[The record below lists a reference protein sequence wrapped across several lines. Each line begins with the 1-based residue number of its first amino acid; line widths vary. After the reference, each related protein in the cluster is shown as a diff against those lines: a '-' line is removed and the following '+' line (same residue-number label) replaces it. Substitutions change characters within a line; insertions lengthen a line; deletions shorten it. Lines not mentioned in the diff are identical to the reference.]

1 MAKIVKIF
9 LIAAFS
15 CVLAFGASGE
25 AFFAKFDKDFIVA
38 TPNYKRSLHK
48 ELKSLYQGASDK
60 EVRIKALKRLV
71 YSSKNLGLDSSPY
84 EKELARINKNASA
97 ANEAKPKSG
106 KQSKE
111 RRDASNSKEKQSLK
125 NSKTANS
132 TRGDGAAASSS
143 RDKGSAKNN
152 KSSKTANSK
161 NPANSTEKSAKSA
174 ANPDKN
180 RKVAASKT
188 SADKASSAKISADKA
203 SAAKKVRAA
212 ASADLSLLSKEDLEF
227 LRSTRPSGADTAQDV
242 DEISSD
248 RQSSEDA
255 SAKNEEGEPS
265 TENSELRKSSVK
277 KEDKSANLALN
288 SLRGDASEIVL
299 EFNRDL
305 RQSDYKDFTIA
316 SSDNFRF
323 VIDFAARQKSQSTRL
338 KDSFVGEVRISQYDD
353 KTVRVVLSDEKE
365 FNAGVQIDGNLMILS
380 AAAKS
385 SRAKTPTK
393 RRSKNA
399 SEQSDAHTAG
409 DAQGAKSASVKTEK
423 IYKSTKGKLIVID
436 PGHGGSDS
444 GAVGN
449 GLKEKSVV
457 LATSKKLGALL
468 QKRGYKVLYTRTT
481 DVFINLRSRTAF
493 AARKNADM
501 FISIHA
507 NAAPN
512 AKAALKMNGVE
523 TFFLSPA
530 RSERSKNA
538 AALENK
544 GDLEDMNTFSKQTF
558 LNFLN
563 REKIISSNKLAI
575 DIQSYMLSSVK
586 KSFASKD
593 GGVREAPF
601 WVLVGATMPAVL
613 VEIGYITHP
622 QEGKNLGK
630 SAYQDRIAQ
639 GIANGVDA
647 YFQKNK

>member
-15 CVLAFGASGE
+15 CVLAFGASSE

-48 ELKSLYQGASDK
+48 ELKSLYEGASQK

-84 EKELARINKNASA
+84 ESALAKLQGKASDSSTNSKKLKDENAKNSKSSDEKNASNLA
-97 ANEAKPKSG
+97 HSPK
-106 KQSKE
+106 
-111 RRDASNSKEKQSLK
+111 ASASK
-125 NSKTANS
+125 NSK
-132 TRGDGAAASSS
+132 
-143 RDKGSAKNN
+143 
-152 KSSKTANSK
+152 NSK
-161 NPANSTEKSAKSA
+161 NSTS
-174 ANPDKN
+174 KN
-180 RKVAASKT
+180 LK
-188 SADKASSAKISADKA
+188 KAHAPEE
-203 SAAKKVRAA
+203 
-212 ASADLSLLSKEDLEF
+212 ADLSSLSSEDLEF
-227 LRSTRPSGADTAQDV
+227 LRSTRPRGADDAKNSID
-242 DEISSD
+242 DAHSSD
-248 RQSSEDA
+248 SSEN
-255 SAKNEEGEPS
+255 SAGADDSLQAQNSAGS
-265 TENSELRKSSVK
+265 AATERLDSELRKSSVK
-277 KEDKSANLALN
+277 KSALDAKLALE
-288 SLRGDASEIVL
+288 SLRGDGDEIVL

-305 RQSDYKDFTIA
+305 KRGDYKDFTIA

-323 VIDFAARQKSQSTRL
+323 VIDFSARQKSQKTRL
-338 KDSFVGEVRISQYDD
+338 KDSLVSDVRVSQYND
-353 KTVRVVLSDEKE
+353 KTVRIVLSDPKE
-365 FNAGVQIDGNLMILS
+365 FNANVEISGNMMILS
-380 AAAKS
+380 TAEGLKAAKS
-385 SRAKTPTK
+385 ARAEKNKDQKSGRK
-393 RRSKNA
+393 RGREQD
-399 SEQSDAHTAG
+399 SELQISTIDESG
-409 DAQGAKSASVKTEK
+409 GAKSVSVAAGK

-449 GLKEKSVV
+449 GLKEKNVV

-468 QKRGYKVLYTRTT
+468 TKRGYKVLYTRST

-493 AARKNADM
+493 AAKRNADM

-512 AKAALKMNGVE
+512 ASSALKMSGVE

-538 AALENK
+538 AALENR

-586 KSFASKD
+586 KSFSSRD

>member
-15 CVLAFGASGE
+15 CVLAFGASSE

-84 EKELARINKNASA
+84 ESALAKLQGKASD
-97 ANEAKPKSG
+97 S
-106 KQSKE
+106 ST
-111 RRDASNSKEKQSLK
+111 NSKKLKDENAK
-125 NSKTANS
+125 NSK
-132 TRGDGAAASSS
+132 SS
-143 RDKGSAKNN
+143 DEKNTSN
-152 KSSKTANSK
+152 LAHSSKASASKNSK
-161 NPANSTEKSAKSA
+161 NSKNSTS
-174 ANPDKN
+174 KN
-180 RKVAASKT
+180 LKKT
-188 SADKASSAKISADKA
+188 
-203 SAAKKVRAA
+203 RAPEE
-212 ASADLSLLSKEDLEF
+212 ADLSSLSSEDLEF
-227 LRSTRPSGADTAQDV
+227 LRSTRPQGADDAKNSIDDV
-242 DEISSD
+242 YSSD
-248 RQSSEDA
+248 LSGNPAGTDDSLQA
-255 SAKNEEGEPS
+255 QNSAGRAA
-265 TENSELRKSSVK
+265 TERLDSELRKSSVK
-277 KEDKSANLALN
+277 KSAPDARLALA
-288 SLRGDASEIVL
+288 SLRGDGDEIVL

-305 RQSDYKDFTIA
+305 KRGDYKDFTIA

-323 VIDFAARQKSQSTRL
+323 VIDFSARQKSQKTRL
-338 KDSFVGEVRISQYDD
+338 KDSFVSDVRVSQYND
-353 KTVRVVLSDEKE
+353 KTVRIVLSDPKE
-365 FNAGVQIDGNLMILS
+365 FNANVEISGNMMILS
-380 AAAKS
+380 TAEGLKAAKS
-385 SRAKTPTK
+385 ARAEKNKDQKSGRK
-393 RRSKNA
+393 REREQY
-399 SEQSDAHTAG
+399 SEPQISTID
-409 DAQGAKSASVKTEK
+409 DSQGAKTASVAVGK

-449 GLKEKSVV
+449 GLKEKNVV

-468 QKRGYKVLYTRTT
+468 AKRGYRVLYTRST

-493 AARKNADM
+493 AAKKNADM

-512 AKAALKMNGVE
+512 ASSALKMSGVE

-538 AALENK
+538 AALENR

-586 KSFASKD
+586 KSFSSRD

-622 QEGKNLGK
+622 DEGKNLGK

>member
-15 CVLAFGASGE
+15 CVLAFGASSE

-84 EKELARINKNASA
+84 ESALAKLQGKASDSSTNSKKLKDENAKNSKSSDEKNAS
-97 ANEAKPKSG
+97 NLVHS
-106 KQSKE
+106 SK
-111 RRDASNSKEKQSLK
+111 ASASK
-125 NSKTANS
+125 NSK
-132 TRGDGAAASSS
+132 
-143 RDKGSAKNN
+143 
-152 KSSKTANSK
+152 NSK
-161 NPANSTEKSAKSA
+161 NSTS
-174 ANPDKN
+174 KN
-180 RKVAASKT
+180 LKKT
-188 SADKASSAKISADKA
+188 
-203 SAAKKVRAA
+203 RAPEE
-212 ASADLSLLSKEDLEF
+212 ADLSSLSSEDLEF
-227 LRSTRPSGADTAQDV
+227 LRSTRPHGADDAKNSTDDAY
-242 DEISSD
+242 SSD
-248 RQSSEDA
+248 SSENLTGADDSLQVQN
-255 SAKNEEGEPS
+255 SAGS
-265 TENSELRKSSVK
+265 TATERLDSELRKSSVK
-277 KEDKSANLALN
+277 KSAPDAKLALA
-288 SLRGDASEIVL
+288 SLRGNGDEIVL

-305 RQSDYKDFTIA
+305 KRGDYKDFTIA

-323 VIDFAARQKSQSTRL
+323 VIDFSARQKSQKTRL
-338 KDSFVGEVRISQYDD
+338 KDSFVSDIRVSQYND
-353 KTVRVVLSDEKE
+353 KTVRIVLSDPKE
-365 FNAGVQIDGNLMILS
+365 FNANVEISGNMMILS
-380 AAAKS
+380 TAEGLKAAKAA
-385 SRAKTPTK
+385 RAEKNRDQKSGHK
-393 RRSKNA
+393 RGREQD
-399 SEQSDAHTAG
+399 SEPQISTID
-409 DAQGAKSASVKTEK
+409 DAQGAKTASVAAGK

-468 QKRGYKVLYTRTT
+468 QKRGYKVLYTRST

-493 AARKNADM
+493 AAKKNADM

-512 AKAALKMNGVE
+512 ASAASKMSGVE

-538 AALENK
+538 AALENR

-586 KSFASKD
+586 KSFSSRD

-613 VEIGYITHP
+613 VEMGYITHP

>member
-15 CVLAFGASGE
+15 CVLAFGASSE

-84 EKELARINKNASA
+84 EKELARLNIKSA
-97 ANEAKPKSG
+97 DKTKSKSSSDES
-106 KQSKE
+106 KQS
-111 RRDASNSKEKQSLK
+111 SNSAEKKSSK
-125 NSKTANS
+125 NSKK
-132 TRGDGAAASSS
+132 ASSAS
-143 RDKGSAKNN
+143 SEDSQASGG
-152 KSSKTANSK
+152 SKT
-161 NPANSTEKSAKSA
+161 KSAKSEKSSKA
-174 ANPDKN
+174 SASENSKSSKN
-180 RKVAASKT
+180 
-188 SADKASSAKISADKA
+188 SSAKKTQ
-203 SAAKKVRAA
+203 AAKN
-212 ASADLSLLSKEDLEF
+212 ADLSSLSKEDLEF
-227 LRSTRPSGADTAQDV
+227 LRSTRPVGADEVVDAQED
-242 DEISSD
+242 DSG
-248 RQSSEDA
+248 EDA
-255 SAKNEEGEPS
+255 ISQNEDDDAATDQS
-265 TENSELRKSSVK
+265 SELRKSSVK
-277 KEDKSANLALN
+277 KADKSAQLALN
-288 SLRGDASEIVL
+288 SLRGDKNEIVL

-305 RQSDYKDFTIA
+305 KRGDYKDFTIA

-323 VIDFAARQKSQSTRL
+323 VIDFSARQKSQKTRL
-338 KDSFVGEVRISQYDD
+338 KDSFVSDVRVSQYND
-353 KTVRVVLSDEKE
+353 KTVRIVLSDSKE
-365 FNAGVQIDGNLMILS
+365 FNANVEISGNMMILS
-380 AAAKS
+380 TAEGLKAAKS
-385 SRAKTPTK
+385 ARAEKNKDQKSGRNRK
-393 RRSKNA
+393 REQD
-399 SEQSDAHTAG
+399 SEPQISTIDES
-409 DAQGAKSASVKTEK
+409 QGAKSVSVAAGK

-449 GLKEKSVV
+449 GLKEKNVV

-468 QKRGYKVLYTRTT
+468 TKRGYKVLYTRST
-481 DVFINLRSRTAF
+481 DVFINLRSRTIF
-493 AARKNADM
+493 AGKKNADM

-512 AKAALKMNGVE
+512 ASSALKMSGVE

-538 AALENK
+538 AALENR

-586 KSFASKD
+586 KSFKSKD

-613 VEIGYITHP
+613 VEMGYITHP

>member
-9 LIAAFS
+9 IIAAFS
-15 CVLAFGASGE
+15 CVLAFGASSE

-84 EKELARINKNASA
+84 ESALAKLQGKASDSSTNSKKLKDENTKNSKSSDEKNASNLA
-97 ANEAKPKSG
+97 HSPKTS
-106 KQSKE
+106 
-111 RRDASNSKEKQSLK
+111 ASK
-125 NSKTANS
+125 NSK
-132 TRGDGAAASSS
+132 
-143 RDKGSAKNN
+143 
-152 KSSKTANSK
+152 NSK
-161 NPANSTEKSAKSA
+161 NS
-174 ANPDKN
+174 
-180 RKVAASKT
+180 ASKNFKNT
-188 SADKASSAKISADKA
+188 
-203 SAAKKVRAA
+203 RTPEET
-212 ASADLSLLSKEDLEF
+212 DLSSLSSEDLEF
-227 LRSTRPSGADTAQDV
+227 LRSTRPHGADDAKNSIDDV
-242 DEISSD
+242 YSSD
-248 RQSSEDA
+248 SSGNPAGTDDSLQA
-255 SAKNEEGEPS
+255 QNSAGS
-265 TENSELRKSSVK
+265 AATERLDSELRKSSVK
-277 KEDKSANLALN
+277 KSSSDAKLALA
-288 SLRGDASEIVL
+288 SLRGDADEIVL

-305 RQSDYKDFTIA
+305 KRGDYKDFTIA

-323 VIDFAARQKSQSTRL
+323 VIDFSARQKSQKTRL
-338 KDSFVGEVRISQYDD
+338 KDSFVSDVRVSQYND
-353 KTVRVVLSDEKE
+353 KTVRIVLNDPKE
-365 FNAGVQIDGNLMILS
+365 FNANVEISGNMMILS
-380 AAAKS
+380 TAEGLKAAKS
-385 SRAKTPTK
+385 ARAEKNK
-393 RRSKNA
+393 DQKSGRNRRREQD
-399 SEQSDAHTAG
+399 SEPQISTIDES
-409 DAQGAKSASVKTEK
+409 QGAKSVSVAAGK

-468 QKRGYKVLYTRTT
+468 TKRGYKVLYTRST

-493 AARKNADM
+493 AAKRNADM

-512 AKAALKMNGVE
+512 ASSALKMSGVE

-538 AALENK
+538 AALENR

-586 KSFASKD
+586 KSFSSRD

-613 VEIGYITHP
+613 VEMGYITHP

>member
-15 CVLAFGASGE
+15 CVLAFGASSE

-48 ELKSLYQGASDK
+48 ELKSLYEGASQK

-84 EKELARINKNASA
+84 ESALAKLQGKASDSSTNSKKLKDENTKNSKSSDEKNASNLA
-97 ANEAKPKSG
+97 HSPK
-106 KQSKE
+106 
-111 RRDASNSKEKQSLK
+111 ASASK
-125 NSKTANS
+125 NSK
-132 TRGDGAAASSS
+132 
-143 RDKGSAKNN
+143 
-152 KSSKTANSK
+152 NSK
-161 NPANSTEKSAKSA
+161 NSTS
-174 ANPDKN
+174 KN
-180 RKVAASKT
+180 LKKT
-188 SADKASSAKISADKA
+188 
-203 SAAKKVRAA
+203 RAPEE
-212 ASADLSLLSKEDLEF
+212 ADLSSLSSEDLEF
-227 LRSTRPSGADTAQDV
+227 LRSTRPHGADEVVDAQED
-242 DEISSD
+242 DGGEDAIA
-248 RQSSEDA
+248 QSED
-255 SAKNEEGEPS
+255 EEVADQS
-265 TENSELRKSSVK
+265 SELRKSSVK
-277 KEDKSANLALN
+277 KADKNAQLTLN
-288 SLRGDASEIVL
+288 SLRGDKNEIVL

-316 SSDNFRF
+316 SNDHFRF
-323 VIDFAARQKSQSTRL
+323 VIDFGARQKSQKTRL
-338 KDSFVGEVRISQYDD
+338 KDSFVSDVRVSQYND
-353 KTVRVVLSDEKE
+353 KTVRIILSDPKE
-365 FNAGVQIDGNLMILS
+365 FNANVEINGNMMILS
-380 AAAKS
+380 TAEGLKAAKS
-385 SRAKTPTK
+385 ARAEKNKDQKSGRK
-393 RRSKNA
+393 RGREQD
-399 SEQSDAHTAG
+399 SEPQISTID
-409 DAQGAKSASVKTEK
+409 DSQGAKSVSIAAGK

-449 GLKEKSVV
+449 GLKEKNVV

-468 QKRGYKVLYTRTT
+468 QKRGYRVLYTRST

-493 AARKNADM
+493 AAKKKADM

-512 AKAALKMNGVE
+512 ASSAFKMSGVE

-586 KSFASKD
+586 KSFSSRD

-613 VEIGYITHP
+613 VEMGYITHP
-622 QEGKNLGK
+622 EEGKNLGK

>member
-15 CVLAFGASGE
+15 CVLAFGASSE

-48 ELKSLYQGASDK
+48 ELKSLYEGASQK

-84 EKELARINKNASA
+84 EKELARLNTKSA
-97 ANEAKPKSG
+97 DKTKSKSSSDES
-106 KQSKE
+106 KQS
-111 RRDASNSKEKQSLK
+111 SNSAEKKSSK
-125 NSKTANS
+125 NSKKTS
-132 TRGDGAAASSS
+132 SASSEDS
-143 RDKGSAKNN
+143 QASSG
-152 KSSKTANSK
+152 SKT
-161 NPANSTEKSAKSA
+161 KSAKSEGSFKA
-174 ANPDKN
+174 ENSKNSSNLADKTPKASASEN
-180 RKVAASKT
+180 SKT
-188 SADKASSAKISADKA
+188 SASKNSSVKKTQ
-203 SAAKKVRAA
+203 AAKN
-212 ASADLSLLSKEDLEF
+212 ADLSSLSKEDLEF
-227 LRSTRPSGADTAQDV
+227 LRSTRPIGADEVVDAQED
-242 DEISSD
+242 DGG
-248 RQSSEDA
+248 EDA
-255 SAKNEEGEPS
+255 TAENEDDEEVADQS
-265 TENSELRKSSVK
+265 SELRKSSVK
-277 KEDKSANLALN
+277 KADKNAQLALN
-288 SLRGDASEIVL
+288 SLRGDKNEIVL

-316 SSDNFRF
+316 SNDHFRF
-323 VIDFAARQKSQSTRL
+323 VLDFSARQKSHNTRL
-338 KDSFVGEVRISQYDD
+338 QDSFVGEVRISQYND
-353 KTVRVVLSDEKE
+353 KTVRVVLSDEKK
-365 FNAGVQIDGNLMILS
+365 FNASVQIDGNLMILS
-380 AAAKS
+380 AVESSKSAKAARAEKNRDQKS
-385 SRAKTPTK
+385 GRK
-393 RRSKNA
+393 RGREQD
-399 SEQSDAHTAG
+399 SESQISTIEESG
-409 DAQGAKSASVKTEK
+409 GAKSTSVAAGK

-449 GLKEKSVV
+449 GLKEKNVV

-468 QKRGYKVLYTRTT
+468 QKRGYRVLYTRST
-481 DVFINLRSRTAF
+481 DVFINLRSRTIF
-493 AARKNADM
+493 AGKKNADM

-512 AKAALKMNGVE
+512 VSAASRMSGVE

-586 KSFASKD
+586 KSFKSKD

-622 QEGKNLGK
+622 DEGKNLGK

>member
-15 CVLAFGASGE
+15 CVLAFGASSE

-84 EKELARINKNASA
+84 EKELARLNTKSA
-97 ANEAKPKSG
+97 DKTKSKSSSDES
-106 KQSKE
+106 KQS
-111 RRDASNSKEKQSLK
+111 SNSAEKKSSK
-125 NSKTANS
+125 NSKKTS
-132 TRGDGAAASSS
+132 SASSEDAQAS
-143 RDKGSAKNN
+143 GGSKTKFAKSE
-152 KSSKTANSK
+152 KSSKAENSK
-161 NPANSTEKSAKSA
+161 NSSNLADKTPKASASE
-174 ANPDKN
+174 N
-180 RKVAASKT
+180 SKT
-188 SADKASSAKISADKA
+188 SASKNSSAKKTQ
-203 SAAKKVRAA
+203 AAKN
-212 ASADLSLLSKEDLEF
+212 ADLSSLSKEDLEF
-227 LRSTRPSGADTAQDV
+227 LRSTRPVGADEVVDAQEDDSGEDATAQDEG
-242 DEISSD
+242 DGGAD
-248 RQSSEDA
+248 QS
-255 SAKNEEGEPS
+255 
-265 TENSELRKSSVK
+265 SELRKSSVQK
-277 KEDKSANLALN
+277 ADKNAQLALN
-288 SLRGDASEIVL
+288 SLRGDKNEIVL

-316 SSDNFRF
+316 SNDHFRF
-323 VIDFAARQKSQSTRL
+323 VLDFSARQKSHNTRL
-338 KDSFVGEVRISQYDD
+338 KDSFVGEVRISQYND
-353 KTVRVVLSDEKE
+353 KTVRVVLSDEKK
-365 FNAGVQIDGNLMILS
+365 FNASVQIDGNLMILS
-380 AAAKS
+380 AVESSKSAKAARAEKNRDQKS
-385 SRAKTPTK
+385 GRK
-393 RRSKNA
+393 RGREQD
-399 SEQSDAHTAG
+399 SEPQISTIEESG
-409 DAQGAKSASVKTEK
+409 GAKSTSVAAGK

-449 GLKEKSVV
+449 GLKEKNVV
-457 LATSKKLGALL
+457 LATSKKLGVLL
-468 QKRGYKVLYTRTT
+468 QKRGYRVLYTRST
-481 DVFINLRSRTAF
+481 DVFINLRSRTIF
-493 AARKNADM
+493 AGKKNADM

-512 AKAALKMNGVE
+512 ASSALKMSGVE

-586 KSFASKD
+586 KSFKSKD

-622 QEGKNLGK
+622 DEGKNLGK

>member
-1 MAKIVKIF
+1 MAKIIKIF

-15 CVLAFGASGE
+15 CVLAFGASSE

-84 EKELARINKNASA
+84 ESALAKLQGKASDSSTNSKKLKDENAKNSKSSDEKNASNLA
-97 ANEAKPKSG
+97 HNPKAP
-106 KQSKE
+106 
-111 RRDASNSKEKQSLK
+111 ASK
-125 NSKTANS
+125 NSK
-132 TRGDGAAASSS
+132 
-143 RDKGSAKNN
+143 
-152 KSSKTANSK
+152 NSK
-161 NPANSTEKSAKSA
+161 NSTS
-174 ANPDKN
+174 KN
-180 RKVAASKT
+180 LKKT
-188 SADKASSAKISADKA
+188 
-203 SAAKKVRAA
+203 RAPEE
-212 ASADLSLLSKEDLEF
+212 ADLSSLSSEDLEF
-227 LRSTRPSGADTAQDV
+227 LRSTRPHGADDAKNSTDDAH
-242 DEISSD
+242 SSD
-248 RQSSEDA
+248 SSENPAGADDSLQA
-255 SAKNEEGEPS
+255 QNSADS
-265 TENSELRKSSVK
+265 AATERLDSELRKNSIK
-277 KEDKSANLALN
+277 KSAPDAKLALA
-288 SLRGDASEIVL
+288 SLRGDADEIVL

-305 RQSDYKDFTIA
+305 KRGDYKDFTIA

-323 VIDFAARQKSQSTRL
+323 VIDFSARQKSQKIRL
-338 KDSFVGEVRISQYDD
+338 KDSFVSDVRVSQYND
-353 KTVRVVLSDEKE
+353 KTVRIVLSDPKE
-365 FNAGVQIDGNLMILS
+365 FNANVEINGNMMILS
-380 AAAKS
+380 TAEGLKAAKS
-385 SRAKTPTK
+385 ARAEKNK
-393 RRSKNA
+393 DQKSGRNRRREQD
-399 SEQSDAHTAG
+399 SEPQISTID
-409 DAQGAKSASVKTEK
+409 DAQGAKTASVAAGK

-449 GLKEKSVV
+449 GLKEKNVV

-468 QKRGYKVLYTRTT
+468 TKRGYKVLYTRST

-493 AARKNADM
+493 AAKKNADM

-512 AKAALKMNGVE
+512 ASAASRMSGVE

-538 AALENK
+538 AALENR

-586 KSFASKD
+586 KSFSSRD

-613 VEIGYITHP
+613 VEMGYITHP

>member
-15 CVLAFGASGE
+15 CVLAFGASSE

-84 EKELARINKNASA
+84 ESALAKLQGKVSDSSTNSKKLKDENAKNSKSSDEKNASNLA
-97 ANEAKPKSG
+97 HSPK
-106 KQSKE
+106 
-111 RRDASNSKEKQSLK
+111 ASASK
-125 NSKTANS
+125 NSK
-132 TRGDGAAASSS
+132 
-143 RDKGSAKNN
+143 
-152 KSSKTANSK
+152 NSK
-161 NPANSTEKSAKSA
+161 NSTS
-174 ANPDKN
+174 KN
-180 RKVAASKT
+180 LKKT
-188 SADKASSAKISADKA
+188 
-203 SAAKKVRAA
+203 RAPEE
-212 ASADLSLLSKEDLEF
+212 ADLSSLSSEDLEF
-227 LRSTRPSGADTAQDV
+227 LRSTRPRGADDAKNSTDDTEAYD
-242 DEISSD
+242 
-248 RQSSEDA
+248 SSENPAGADDSLQA
-255 SAKNEEGEPS
+255 QNSAGS
-265 TENSELRKSSVK
+265 AVTERLDSELRKSSVK
-277 KEDKSANLALN
+277 KSSSDAKLALA
-288 SLRGDASEIVL
+288 SLRGDGDEIVL

-305 RQSDYKDFTIA
+305 KRGDYKDFTIA

-323 VIDFAARQKSQSTRL
+323 VIDFSARQKSQKTRL
-338 KDSFVGEVRISQYDD
+338 KDSFVSDVRVSQYND
-353 KTVRVVLSDEKE
+353 KTVRIVLSDPKE
-365 FNAGVQIDGNLMILS
+365 FNANVEISGNMMILS
-380 AAAKS
+380 TAEGLKAAKS
-385 SRAKTPTK
+385 ARAEKNKDQKSGRNRKREQDSEPQISTIEESGGTK
-393 RRSKNA
+393 SVSVA
-399 SEQSDAHTAG
+399 AG
-409 DAQGAKSASVKTEK
+409 K

-449 GLKEKSVV
+449 GLKEKNVV

-468 QKRGYKVLYTRTT
+468 TKRGYKVLYTRST
-481 DVFINLRSRTAF
+481 DVFINLRSRTIF
-493 AARKNADM
+493 AGKKNADM

-512 AKAALKMNGVE
+512 ASAASRMSGVE

-538 AALENK
+538 AALENR

-586 KSFASKD
+586 KSFSSRD

-613 VEIGYITHP
+613 VEMGYITHP

>member
-15 CVLAFGASGE
+15 CVLAFGASSE

-38 TPNYKRSLHK
+38 TSNYKRSLHK

-84 EKELARINKNASA
+84 ESALAKLQGKASDSSTNSKKLKDENAKNSKSSDEKNASNLA
-97 ANEAKPKSG
+97 HSPK
-106 KQSKE
+106 
-111 RRDASNSKEKQSLK
+111 ASASK
-125 NSKTANS
+125 NSK
-132 TRGDGAAASSS
+132 
-143 RDKGSAKNN
+143 
-152 KSSKTANSK
+152 NSK
-161 NPANSTEKSAKSA
+161 NSTS
-174 ANPDKN
+174 KN
-180 RKVAASKT
+180 LKKT
-188 SADKASSAKISADKA
+188 
-203 SAAKKVRAA
+203 RAPEE
-212 ASADLSLLSKEDLEF
+212 ADLSSLSSEDLEF
-227 LRSTRPSGADTAQDV
+227 LRSTRPRGADEAVDAQED
-242 DEISSD
+242 D
-248 RQSSEDA
+248 SSEDA
-255 SAKNEEGEPS
+255 IAQNEDDEESADQS
-265 TENSELRKSSVK
+265 SELRKSSVK
-277 KEDKSANLALN
+277 KADKNAQLALN
-288 SLRGDASEIVL
+288 SLRGDGDEIVL

-305 RQSDYKDFTIA
+305 KRSDYKDFTIA

-323 VIDFAARQKSQSTRL
+323 VIDFSARQKSQKTRL
-338 KDSFVGEVRISQYDD
+338 KDSFVSDVRVSQYND
-353 KTVRVVLSDEKE
+353 KTVRIVLSDPKE
-365 FNAGVQIDGNLMILS
+365 FNANVEINGNMMILS
-380 AAAKS
+380 TAEGLKAAKS
-385 SRAKTPTK
+385 ARAEKNK
-393 RRSKNA
+393 DQKSGRNRRREQD
-399 SEQSDAHTAG
+399 SEPQISTID
-409 DAQGAKSASVKTEK
+409 DAQGAKTASVAAGK

-449 GLKEKSVV
+449 GLKEKNVV

-468 QKRGYKVLYTRTT
+468 TKRGYKVLYTRST

-493 AARKNADM
+493 AAKRNADM

-512 AKAALKMNGVE
+512 ASAASRMSGVE

-538 AALENK
+538 AALENR

-586 KSFASKD
+586 KSFSSRD

-613 VEIGYITHP
+613 VEMGYITHP

>member
-15 CVLAFGASGE
+15 CVLAFGASSE

-84 EKELARINKNASA
+84 ESALAKLEGKASD
-97 ANEAKPKSG
+97 S
-106 KQSKE
+106 ST
-111 RRDASNSKEKQSLK
+111 NSKKLKDENAK
-125 NSKTANS
+125 NSKSSDEKNTSNLAHS
-132 TRGDGAAASSS
+132 PKAS
-143 RDKGSAKNN
+143 A
-152 KSSKTANSK
+152 SKNSK
-161 NPANSTEKSAKSA
+161 NSKNSTS
-174 ANPDKN
+174 KN
-180 RKVAASKT
+180 LKNT
-188 SADKASSAKISADKA
+188 
-203 SAAKKVRAA
+203 RAPEE
-212 ASADLSLLSKEDLEF
+212 ADLSSLSKEDLEF
-227 LRSTRPSGADTAQDV
+227 LRSTRPIGADEAVDAQED
-242 DEISSD
+242 DGG
-248 RQSSEDA
+248 EDA
-255 SAKNEEGEPS
+255 IAQNEYDEESADQS
-265 TENSELRKSSVK
+265 SELRKSSVK
-277 KEDKSANLALN
+277 KADKNAQLALN
-288 SLRGDASEIVL
+288 SLRGDKNEIVL

-316 SSDNFRF
+316 SNDHFRF
-323 VIDFAARQKSQSTRL
+323 VIDFSARQKSQKTRL
-338 KDSFVGEVRISQYDD
+338 KDSFVSDVRVSQYND
-353 KTVRVVLSDEKE
+353 KTVRIVLSDPKE
-365 FNAGVQIDGNLMILS
+365 FNANVEISGNMMILS
-380 AAAKS
+380 KAEGLKTAKAARAEKNRDQKS
-385 SRAKTPTK
+385 GRK
-393 RRSKNA
+393 RGREQD
-399 SEQSDAHTAG
+399 SEPQISTIEESG
-409 DAQGAKSASVKTEK
+409 GAKSVSVAAGK

-449 GLKEKSVV
+449 GLKEKNIV

-468 QKRGYKVLYTRTT
+468 QKRGYRVLYTRST

-493 AARKNADM
+493 AAKRNADM

-512 AKAALKMNGVE
+512 ASAASKMSGVE

-586 KSFASKD
+586 KSFSSRD

-613 VEIGYITHP
+613 VEMGYITHP

>member
-15 CVLAFGASGE
+15 CVLAFGASSE

-84 EKELARINKNASA
+84 ESALAKLQGKASDSSTNSKKLKDENAKNSKSSDEKNASNLA
-97 ANEAKPKSG
+97 HNPK
-106 KQSKE
+106 
-111 RRDASNSKEKQSLK
+111 ASASK
-125 NSKTANS
+125 NSK
-132 TRGDGAAASSS
+132 
-143 RDKGSAKNN
+143 
-152 KSSKTANSK
+152 NSK
-161 NPANSTEKSAKSA
+161 NSTS
-174 ANPDKN
+174 KN
-180 RKVAASKT
+180 LK
-188 SADKASSAKISADKA
+188 KA
-203 SAAKKVRAA
+203 RAPEE
-212 ASADLSLLSKEDLEF
+212 ADLSSLSSEDLEL
-227 LRSTRPSGADTAQDV
+227 LRSTRPRGADEVV
-242 DEISSD
+242 DTQED
-248 RQSSEDA
+248 DGGEDA
-255 SAKNEEGEPS
+255 IAQNEDEEAADQS
-265 TENSELRKSSVK
+265 NELRKSSVK
-277 KEDKSANLALN
+277 KADKNAQLALN
-288 SLRGDASEIVL
+288 SLRGDGDEIVL

-305 RQSDYKDFTIA
+305 KRGDYKDFTIA

-323 VIDFAARQKSQSTRL
+323 VIDFSARQKSQKTRL
-338 KDSFVGEVRISQYDD
+338 KDSFVSDVRASQYND
-353 KTVRVVLSDEKE
+353 KTVRIVLSDPKE
-365 FNAGVQIDGNLMILS
+365 FNANVEINGNMMILS
-380 AAAKS
+380 TAEGLKATKS
-385 SRAKTPTK
+385 AREEKNKDQKSGRK
-393 RRSKNA
+393 RGREQD
-399 SEQSDAHTAG
+399 SEPQISTIDES
-409 DAQGAKSASVKTEK
+409 QGAKTASVAAGK

-449 GLKEKSVV
+449 GLKEKNVV

-468 QKRGYKVLYTRTT
+468 QKRGYRVLYTRST
-481 DVFINLRSRTAF
+481 DIFINLRSRTAF
-493 AARKNADM
+493 AAKKNADM

-512 AKAALKMNGVE
+512 ASSALKMSGVE

-538 AALENK
+538 AALENR

-586 KSFASKD
+586 KSFSSRD

-613 VEIGYITHP
+613 VEMGYITHP

>member
-15 CVLAFGASGE
+15 CVLAFGASSE

-84 EKELARINKNASA
+84 ESALAKLQGKASDSSTNSKKLKDENAKNSKSSDEKNASNLA
-97 ANEAKPKSG
+97 HSPK
-106 KQSKE
+106 
-111 RRDASNSKEKQSLK
+111 ASASK
-125 NSKTANS
+125 NSK
-132 TRGDGAAASSS
+132 
-143 RDKGSAKNN
+143 
-152 KSSKTANSK
+152 NSK
-161 NPANSTEKSAKSA
+161 NSTS
-174 ANPDKN
+174 KN
-180 RKVAASKT
+180 LKKT
-188 SADKASSAKISADKA
+188 
-203 SAAKKVRAA
+203 RAPEE
-212 ASADLSLLSKEDLEF
+212 ADLSSLSSEDLEF
-227 LRSTRPSGADTAQDV
+227 LRSTRPRGADDAQNLTD
-242 DEISSD
+242 DARSN
-248 RQSSEDA
+248 DA
-255 SAKNEEGEPS
+255 SENPVETNEPS
-265 TENSELRKSSVK
+265 QAHNSADSAATERLDSELRKSSVK
-277 KEDKSANLALN
+277 KSSSDAKLTLA
-288 SLRGDASEIVL
+288 SLRGDADEIVL

-305 RQSDYKDFTIA
+305 KRGDYKDFTIA

-323 VIDFAARQKSQSTRL
+323 VIDFSARQKSQKTRL
-338 KDSFVGEVRISQYDD
+338 KDSFVSDVRVSQYND
-353 KTVRVVLSDEKE
+353 KTVRIVLSDPKE
-365 FNAGVQIDGNLMILS
+365 FNANVEINGNMMILS
-380 AAAKS
+380 TAEGLKATKS
-385 SRAKTPTK
+385 ARAEKSKDQKSGRK
-393 RRSKNA
+393 RGREQD
-399 SEQSDAHTAG
+399 SEPQISTID
-409 DAQGAKSASVKTEK
+409 DAQGAKTASVAAGK

-449 GLKEKSVV
+449 GLKEKNVV

-468 QKRGYKVLYTRTT
+468 TKRGYKVLYTRST
-481 DVFINLRSRTAF
+481 DVFINLRSRTIF
-493 AARKNADM
+493 AGKKNADM

-512 AKAALKMNGVE
+512 ASSALKMSGVE

-538 AALENK
+538 AALENR

-586 KSFASKD
+586 KSFSSRD

-613 VEIGYITHP
+613 VEMGYITHP

>member
-15 CVLAFGASGE
+15 CVLAFGASSE

-84 EKELARINKNASA
+84 ESALAKLQGKVSDSSTNSKKLKDENAKNSKSSDEKNASNLA
-97 ANEAKPKSG
+97 HSPK
-106 KQSKE
+106 
-111 RRDASNSKEKQSLK
+111 ASASK
-125 NSKTANS
+125 NSK
-132 TRGDGAAASSS
+132 
-143 RDKGSAKNN
+143 
-152 KSSKTANSK
+152 NSK
-161 NPANSTEKSAKSA
+161 NSTS
-174 ANPDKN
+174 KN
-180 RKVAASKT
+180 LKKT
-188 SADKASSAKISADKA
+188 
-203 SAAKKVRAA
+203 RAPEE
-212 ASADLSLLSKEDLEF
+212 ADLSSLSSEDLEF
-227 LRSTRPSGADTAQDV
+227 LRSTRPRGADDAKNSTDDTDAYD
-242 DEISSD
+242 
-248 RQSSEDA
+248 SSENPAGADDSLQA
-255 SAKNEEGEPS
+255 QNSAGS
-265 TENSELRKSSVK
+265 AVTERLDSELRKSSVK
-277 KEDKSANLALN
+277 KSSSDAKLALA
-288 SLRGDASEIVL
+288 SLRGDGDEIVL

-305 RQSDYKDFTIA
+305 KRGDYKDFTIA

-323 VIDFAARQKSQSTRL
+323 VIDFSARQKSQKTRL
-338 KDSFVGEVRISQYDD
+338 KDSFVSDVRVSQYND
-353 KTVRVVLSDEKE
+353 KTVRIVLSDPKE
-365 FNAGVQIDGNLMILS
+365 FNANVEISGNMMILS
-380 AAAKS
+380 TAEGLKAAKS
-385 SRAKTPTK
+385 ARAEKNKDQKSGRNRKREQDSEPQISTIEESGGTK
-393 RRSKNA
+393 SVSVA
-399 SEQSDAHTAG
+399 AG
-409 DAQGAKSASVKTEK
+409 K

-449 GLKEKSVV
+449 GLKEKNVV

-468 QKRGYKVLYTRTT
+468 TKRGYKVLYTRST
-481 DVFINLRSRTAF
+481 DVFINLRSRTIF
-493 AARKNADM
+493 AGKKNADM

-512 AKAALKMNGVE
+512 ASAASSMSGVE

-538 AALENK
+538 AALENR

-586 KSFASKD
+586 KSFSSRD

-613 VEIGYITHP
+613 VEMGYITHP

>member
-15 CVLAFGASGE
+15 CVLAFGASSE

-71 YSSKNLGLDSSPY
+71 YSSKNLGLDSSAY
-84 EKELARINKNASA
+84 EKELARLNIKSA
-97 ANEAKPKSG
+97 DKTKSKSSSDES
-106 KQSKE
+106 KQS
-111 RRDASNSKEKQSLK
+111 SNSAEKKSSK
-125 NSKTANS
+125 NSKK
-132 TRGDGAAASSS
+132 ASSAS
-143 RDKGSAKNN
+143 SEDSQASGG
-152 KSSKTANSK
+152 SKT
-161 NPANSTEKSAKSA
+161 KSAKSEKSSKA
-174 ANPDKN
+174 ENSKSSSNLADKN
-180 RKVAASKT
+180 PKASASENSK
-188 SADKASSAKISADKA
+188 SSKNSSAKKTQ
-203 SAAKKVRAA
+203 AAKN
-212 ASADLSLLSKEDLEF
+212 ADLSSLSKEDLEF
-227 LRSTRPSGADTAQDV
+227 LRSTRPIGADEAIGAQEDDGSEGATAENED
-242 DEISSD
+242 DEEATD
-248 RQSSEDA
+248 QS
-255 SAKNEEGEPS
+255 
-265 TENSELRKSSVK
+265 SELRKSSVK
-277 KEDKSANLALN
+277 KADKNAQLALN
-288 SLRGDASEIVL
+288 SLRGDKNEIVL

-316 SSDNFRF
+316 SNDHFRF
-323 VIDFAARQKSQSTRL
+323 VLDFSARQKSHNTRL
-338 KDSFVGEVRISQYDD
+338 QDSFVGEVRISQYND
-353 KTVRVVLSDEKE
+353 KTVRVVLSDEKK
-365 FNAGVQIDGNLMILS
+365 FNASVQIDGNLMILS

-385 SRAKTPTK
+385 SRAKTPPK

-468 QKRGYKVLYTRTT
+468 QKRGYKVLYTRST

-493 AARKNADM
+493 AAKKNADM

-512 AKAALKMNGVE
+512 TSSALKMSGVE

-538 AALENK
+538 AALENR

-586 KSFASKD
+586 KSFSSRD

-613 VEIGYITHP
+613 VEMGYITHP

>member
-1 MAKIVKIF
+1 MAKIIKIF

-15 CVLAFGASGE
+15 CVLAFGASSE

-71 YSSKNLGLDSSPY
+71 YSSKNLGLDSSAY
-84 EKELARINKNASA
+84 EKELARINTKGAD
-97 ANEAKPKSG
+97 KIKSKSSSDES
-106 KQSKE
+106 KQSSSS
-111 RRDASNSKEKQSLK
+111 AEKK
-125 NSKTANS
+125 NSKNS
-132 TRGDGAAASSS
+132 KKTSSASNEDSQAS
-143 RDKGSAKNN
+143 GNSKTKSTKSE
-152 KSSKTANSK
+152 KSSKAENSKSSSNLADKNPKASASENSK
-161 NPANSTEKSAKSA
+161 NSVS
-174 ANPDKN
+174 KN
-180 RKVAASKT
+180 
-188 SADKASSAKISADKA
+188 SSAKKTQ
-203 SAAKKVRAA
+203 AAKN
-212 ASADLSLLSKEDLEF
+212 ADLSSLSKEDLEF
-227 LRSTRPSGADTAQDV
+227 LRSTRPIGADEAVDAQEDDGGEEV
-242 DEISSD
+242 IAQNEDDEKSAD
-248 RQSSEDA
+248 QS
-255 SAKNEEGEPS
+255 
-265 TENSELRKSSVK
+265 SELRKSNVK
-277 KEDKSANLALN
+277 KADKNAQLALN
-288 SLRGDASEIVL
+288 SLRGDKNEIVL

-305 RQSDYKDFTIA
+305 SQSDYKDLTIA
-316 SSDNFRF
+316 SNDNFRF
-323 VIDFAARQKSQSTRL
+323 VIDFSARQKSQKTRL
-338 KDSFVGEVRISQYDD
+338 KDSFVSDVRVSQYND
-353 KTVRVVLSDEKE
+353 KTVRIVLSDPKE
-365 FNAGVQIDGNLMILS
+365 FNANVEISGNMMILS
-380 AAAKS
+380 TAEGLKAAKS
-385 SRAKTPTK
+385 ARTEKNKDQKSGRK
-393 RRSKNA
+393 REREQD
-399 SEQSDAHTAG
+399 SEPQISTID
-409 DAQGAKSASVKTEK
+409 DAQGAKPASVAAGK

-449 GLKEKSVV
+449 GLKEKNVV

-468 QKRGYKVLYTRTT
+468 TKRGYKVLYTRST

-493 AARKNADM
+493 AAKKNADM

-512 AKAALKMNGVE
+512 ASSALKMSGVE

-538 AALENK
+538 AALENR

-586 KSFASKD
+586 KSFSSRD

-613 VEIGYITHP
+613 VEMGYITHP

>member
-15 CVLAFGASGE
+15 CVLAFGASSE

-71 YSSKNLGLDSSPY
+71 YSSKNLGLDSSHY
-84 EKELARINKNASA
+84 ESALAKLQGKASDSSTNSKKLKDENAKNSKSSDEKNASNLA
-97 ANEAKPKSG
+97 HSPK
-106 KQSKE
+106 
-111 RRDASNSKEKQSLK
+111 ASASK
-125 NSKTANS
+125 NSK
-132 TRGDGAAASSS
+132 
-143 RDKGSAKNN
+143 
-152 KSSKTANSK
+152 NSK
-161 NPANSTEKSAKSA
+161 NSTS
-174 ANPDKN
+174 KN
-180 RKVAASKT
+180 LKKT
-188 SADKASSAKISADKA
+188 
-203 SAAKKVRAA
+203 RAPEE
-212 ASADLSLLSKEDLEF
+212 ADLSSLSSEDLEF
-227 LRSTRPSGADTAQDV
+227 LRSTRPRGADEVVDAQEDDGGEDATAQDE
-242 DEISSD
+242 DD
-248 RQSSEDA
+248 GGADQS
-255 SAKNEEGEPS
+255 
-265 TENSELRKSSVK
+265 SELRKSSVK
-277 KEDKSANLALN
+277 KADKNAQLALN
-288 SLRGDASEIVL
+288 SLRGDKNEIVL

-305 RQSDYKDFTIA
+305 KRGDYKDFTIA

-323 VIDFAARQKSQSTRL
+323 VIDFSARQKSQKTRL
-338 KDSFVGEVRISQYDD
+338 KDSFVSDVRVSQYND
-353 KTVRVVLSDEKE
+353 KTVRIVLSDPKE
-365 FNAGVQIDGNLMILS
+365 FNANVEINGNMMILS
-380 AAAKS
+380 TAEGLKAAKS
-385 SRAKTPTK
+385 ARAEKNKDQKSGHK
-393 RRSKNA
+393 RGREQD
-399 SEQSDAHTAG
+399 SESQISTIDES
-409 DAQGAKSASVKTEK
+409 QGAKSVSVAAGK

-449 GLKEKSVV
+449 GLKEKNVV

-468 QKRGYKVLYTRTT
+468 QKRGYRVLYTRST

-493 AARKNADM
+493 AAKKNADM

-512 AKAALKMNGVE
+512 ASSALKMSGVE

-538 AALENK
+538 AALENR

-586 KSFASKD
+586 KSFSSRD

-613 VEIGYITHP
+613 VEMGYITHP

>member
-1 MAKIVKIF
+1 MAKIIKIF

-15 CVLAFGASGE
+15 CVLAFGASSE

-48 ELKSLYQGASDK
+48 ELKSLYQSASDK

-84 EKELARINKNASA
+84 ESALAKLQGKASDSSTNSKKLKDENTKNSKSSDEKNASNLA
-97 ANEAKPKSG
+97 HSPKAP
-106 KQSKE
+106 
-111 RRDASNSKEKQSLK
+111 ASK
-125 NSKTANS
+125 NSK
-132 TRGDGAAASSS
+132 
-143 RDKGSAKNN
+143 
-152 KSSKTANSK
+152 NSK
-161 NPANSTEKSAKSA
+161 NSTS
-174 ANPDKN
+174 KN
-180 RKVAASKT
+180 LKKT
-188 SADKASSAKISADKA
+188 
-203 SAAKKVRAA
+203 RAPEE
-212 ASADLSLLSKEDLEF
+212 ADLSSLSSEDLEF
-227 LRSTRPSGADTAQDV
+227 LRSTRPHGADEVVDAQEDDSSKDAIAQND
-242 DEISSD
+242 DEEAAD
-248 RQSSEDA
+248 QS
-255 SAKNEEGEPS
+255 N
-265 TENSELRKSSVK
+265 ELRKNGVK
-277 KEDKSANLALN
+277 KADKNAQLTLN
-288 SLRGDASEIVL
+288 SLRGDADEIVL

-305 RQSDYKDFTIA
+305 KRGDYKDFTIA

-323 VIDFAARQKSQSTRL
+323 VIDFSARQKSQKTRL
-338 KDSFVGEVRISQYDD
+338 KDSFVSDVRVSQYND
-353 KTVRVVLSDEKE
+353 KTVRIVLSDPKE
-365 FNAGVQIDGNLMILS
+365 FNANVEISGNMMILS
-380 AAAKS
+380 TAEGLKAAKS
-385 SRAKTPTK
+385 ARTEKDKDQKSGRK
-393 RRSKNA
+393 REREQD
-399 SEQSDAHTAG
+399 SEPQISTID
-409 DAQGAKSASVKTEK
+409 DSQGAKTASVAAGK

-449 GLKEKSVV
+449 GLKEKNVV

-468 QKRGYKVLYTRTT
+468 TKRGYKVLYTRST

-493 AARKNADM
+493 AAKRNADM

-512 AKAALKMNGVE
+512 ASSALKMSGVE

-538 AALENK
+538 AALENR

-586 KSFASKD
+586 KSFSSRD

-613 VEIGYITHP
+613 VEMGYITHP

>member
-15 CVLAFGASGE
+15 CVLAFGASSE

-48 ELKSLYQGASDK
+48 ELKSLYQGTSDK

-71 YSSKNLGLDSSPY
+71 YSSKNLELDSSPY
-84 EKELARINKNASA
+84 ESALAKLQGKASDSSTNSKKLKDENAKNSKSSDEKNASNLA
-97 ANEAKPKSG
+97 HS
-106 KQSKE
+106 SK
-111 RRDASNSKEKQSLK
+111 ASASK
-125 NSKTANS
+125 NSK
-132 TRGDGAAASSS
+132 
-143 RDKGSAKNN
+143 
-152 KSSKTANSK
+152 NSK
-161 NPANSTEKSAKSA
+161 NSTS
-174 ANPDKN
+174 KN
-180 RKVAASKT
+180 LKKT
-188 SADKASSAKISADKA
+188 H
-203 SAAKKVRAA
+203 VPEE
-212 ASADLSLLSKEDLEF
+212 ADLSSLSSEDLEF
-227 LRSTRPSGADTAQDV
+227 LRSTRPRGADDAKNSTD
-242 DEISSD
+242 DTKSYD
-248 RQSSEDA
+248 SSENPVGADDSLQA
-255 SAKNEEGEPS
+255 QNSAGS
-265 TENSELRKSSVK
+265 AATERLDSELRKSSVK
-277 KEDKSANLALN
+277 KSVPDAKLTLA
-288 SLRGDASEIVL
+288 SLRGDGDEIVL

-305 RQSDYKDFTIA
+305 KRGDYKDFTIA

-323 VIDFAARQKSQSTRL
+323 VIDFSARQKSQKTRL
-338 KDSFVGEVRISQYDD
+338 KDSFVSDVRVSQYND
-353 KTVRVVLSDEKE
+353 KTVRIVLSDPKE
-365 FNAGVQIDGNLMILS
+365 FNANVEISGNMMILS
-380 AAAKS
+380 TAEGLKAAKS
-385 SRAKTPTK
+385 ARAEKNKDQKSGRNRK
-393 RRSKNA
+393 REQD
-399 SEQSDAHTAG
+399 SEPQISTID
-409 DAQGAKSASVKTEK
+409 DAQGAKTASVAAGK

-449 GLKEKSVV
+449 GLKEKNVV

-468 QKRGYKVLYTRTT
+468 QKRGYRVLYTRST
-481 DVFINLRSRTAF
+481 DVFINLRSRTIF
-493 AARKNADM
+493 AGKKNADM

-512 AKAALKMNGVE
+512 ANAASRMSGVE

-586 KSFASKD
+586 KSFKSKD

-622 QEGKNLGK
+622 DEGKNLGK

>member
-15 CVLAFGASGE
+15 CILAFGASSE

-48 ELKSLYQGASDK
+48 ELKSLYQGVSDK
-60 EVRIKALKRLV
+60 EIRIKALKRLV

-84 EKELARINKNASA
+84 ESALAKLQGKASDSSTHSKKLKDENA
-97 ANEAKPKSG
+97 
-106 KQSKE
+106 
-111 RRDASNSKEKQSLK
+111 K
-125 NSKTANS
+125 NSK
-132 TRGDGAAASSS
+132 SS
-143 RDKGSAKNN
+143 DEKNVSN
-152 KSSKTANSK
+152 LAHSSKASASKNSK
-161 NPANSTEKSAKSA
+161 NSKNSTS
-174 ANPDKN
+174 KN
-180 RKVAASKT
+180 LKKT
-188 SADKASSAKISADKA
+188 H
-203 SAAKKVRAA
+203 VPEE
-212 ASADLSLLSKEDLEF
+212 ADLSSLSSEDLEF
-227 LRSTRPSGADTAQDV
+227 LRSTRPRGADDAKNSTDDAH
-242 DEISSD
+242 SSD
-248 RQSSEDA
+248 SSENPAGADDSLQA
-255 SAKNEEGEPS
+255 QNSAGS
-265 TENSELRKSSVK
+265 AATERLDSELRKSSVK
-277 KEDKSANLALN
+277 KSAPDAKLALA
-288 SLRGDASEIVL
+288 SLRGDGEEIVL

-305 RQSDYKDFTIA
+305 KRGDYKDFTIA

-323 VIDFAARQKSQSTRL
+323 VIDFSARQKSQKTRL
-338 KDSFVGEVRISQYDD
+338 KNSFVSDVRVSQYND
-353 KTVRVVLSDEKE
+353 KTVRIVLSDPKE
-365 FNAGVQIDGNLMILS
+365 FNANVEISGNMMILS
-380 AAAKS
+380 TAEGLKATKS
-385 SRAKTPTK
+385 ARAEKSKDQKSGRK
-393 RRSKNA
+393 RGREQD
-399 SEQSDAHTAG
+399 SEPQISTIDES
-409 DAQGAKSASVKTEK
+409 QGAKTASVAAGK

-449 GLKEKSVV
+449 GLKEKNVV

-468 QKRGYKVLYTRTT
+468 QKRGYRVLYTRST
-481 DVFINLRSRTAF
+481 DIFINLRSRTAF
-493 AARKNADM
+493 AAKKNADM

-512 AKAALKMNGVE
+512 ASSALKMSGVE

-538 AALENK
+538 AALENR

-586 KSFASKD
+586 KSFSSRD

-613 VEIGYITHP
+613 VEMGYITHP

>member
-15 CVLAFGASGE
+15 CVLAFGASSE

-84 EKELARINKNASA
+84 ESALAKLQGKASDSSTNSKKLKDENANNSKSSDEKNASNLA
-97 ANEAKPKSG
+97 HSPKTS
-106 KQSKE
+106 
-111 RRDASNSKEKQSLK
+111 ASK
-125 NSKTANS
+125 NSKTSKNS
-132 TRGDGAAASSS
+132 T
-143 RDKGSAKNN
+143 
-152 KSSKTANSK
+152 SK
-161 NPANSTEKSAKSA
+161 NLK
-174 ANPDKN
+174 
-180 RKVAASKT
+180 KT
-188 SADKASSAKISADKA
+188 
-203 SAAKKVRAA
+203 RAPEE
-212 ASADLSLLSKEDLEF
+212 ADLSSLSSEDLEF
-227 LRSTRPSGADTAQDV
+227 LRSTRPRGADDAKNSTDDAH
-242 DEISSD
+242 SSD
-248 RQSSEDA
+248 SSENPAGADDSLQVQN
-255 SAKNEEGEPS
+255 SAGS
-265 TENSELRKSSVK
+265 TATERLDSELRKSSVK
-277 KEDKSANLALN
+277 KSAPDAKLALA
-288 SLRGDASEIVL
+288 SLRGDGDEIVL

-305 RQSDYKDFTIA
+305 KRGDYKDFTIA

-323 VIDFAARQKSQSTRL
+323 VIDFSARQKSQKTRL
-338 KDSFVGEVRISQYDD
+338 KDSFVRDIRVSQYND
-353 KTVRVVLSDEKE
+353 KTVRVVLSDPKE
-365 FNAGVQIDGNLMILS
+365 FNANVEISGNMMILS
-380 AAAKS
+380 TAEGLKTAKS
-385 SRAKTPTK
+385 
-393 RRSKNA
+393 
-399 SEQSDAHTAG
+399 AHTEKNKDQKSWRKHVREQDSEPQIG
-409 DAQGAKSASVKTEK
+409 TIDESQGAKTASVAAGK

-449 GLKEKSVV
+449 GLKEKNVV

-468 QKRGYKVLYTRTT
+468 TKRGYKVLYTRST
-481 DVFINLRSRTAF
+481 DVFINLRSRTIF
-493 AARKNADM
+493 AGKKNADM

-512 AKAALKMNGVE
+512 ASAASRMSGVE

-538 AALENK
+538 AALENR

-586 KSFASKD
+586 KSFSSRD

>member
-15 CVLAFGASGE
+15 CVLAFGASSE

-38 TPNYKRSLHK
+38 TPNYKHSLHK
-48 ELKSLYQGASDK
+48 ELKSLYQGTSDK

-84 EKELARINKNASA
+84 ESALAKLQGKASDSSTNSKKLKDENTKNSKSSDEKNASNLA
-97 ANEAKPKSG
+97 HSPKAP
-106 KQSKE
+106 
-111 RRDASNSKEKQSLK
+111 ASK
-125 NSKTANS
+125 NSK
-132 TRGDGAAASSS
+132 
-143 RDKGSAKNN
+143 
-152 KSSKTANSK
+152 NSK
-161 NPANSTEKSAKSA
+161 NSTS
-174 ANPDKN
+174 KN
-180 RKVAASKT
+180 LKKT
-188 SADKASSAKISADKA
+188 
-203 SAAKKVRAA
+203 RAPEE
-212 ASADLSLLSKEDLEF
+212 ADLSSLSSEDLEF
-227 LRSTRPSGADTAQDV
+227 LRSTRPRGADDAQNLTD
-242 DEISSD
+242 DARSSD
-248 RQSSEDA
+248 SSENPAVADDSLQA
-255 SAKNEEGEPS
+255 QNSAGS
-265 TENSELRKSSVK
+265 AATERLDSELRKSSVK
-277 KEDKSANLALN
+277 KSAPDARLALA
-288 SLRGDASEIVL
+288 SLRGDADEIVL

-305 RQSDYKDFTIA
+305 KRGDYKDFTIA

-323 VIDFAARQKSQSTRL
+323 VIDFSARQKSQKTRL
-338 KDSFVGEVRISQYDD
+338 KDSFVSDVRVSQYNDRTVRI
-353 KTVRVVLSDEKE
+353 VLSDPKE
-365 FNAGVQIDGNLMILS
+365 FNANVEISGNMMILS
-380 AAAKS
+380 TAEGLKAAKS
-385 SRAKTPTK
+385 ARAEKNKDQKSGRK
-393 RRSKNA
+393 RGREQD
-399 SEQSDAHTAG
+399 SEPQISTID
-409 DAQGAKSASVKTEK
+409 DSQGAKTASVVAGK

-449 GLKEKSVV
+449 GLKEKNVV

-468 QKRGYKVLYTRTT
+468 AKRGYRVLYTRST

-493 AARKNADM
+493 AAKKNADM

-512 AKAALKMNGVE
+512 ASSALKMSGVE

-544 GDLEDMNTFSKQTF
+544 GDLEDMTTFSKQTF

-586 KSFASKD
+586 KSFKSKD

-622 QEGKNLGK
+622 DEGKNLGK

>member
-15 CVLAFGASGE
+15 CVLAFGASSE
-25 AFFAKFDKDFIVA
+25 VFFAKFDKDFIVA

-84 EKELARINKNASA
+84 ESALAKLQGKVSDSSTNSKKLKDENAKNSKSSDEKNASNLA
-97 ANEAKPKSG
+97 HSPK
-106 KQSKE
+106 
-111 RRDASNSKEKQSLK
+111 ASASK
-125 NSKTANS
+125 NSKNS
-132 TRGDGAAASSS
+132 T
-143 RDKGSAKNN
+143 
-152 KSSKTANSK
+152 SK
-161 NPANSTEKSAKSA
+161 NLK
-174 ANPDKN
+174 
-180 RKVAASKT
+180 KT
-188 SADKASSAKISADKA
+188 
-203 SAAKKVRAA
+203 RAPEE
-212 ASADLSLLSKEDLEF
+212 ADLSSLSSEDLEF
-227 LRSTRPSGADTAQDV
+227 LRSTRPHSADDAKNSIDDAYSSDVSENPAGADDSLQAQN
-242 DEISSD
+242 
-248 RQSSEDA
+248 
-255 SAKNEEGEPS
+255 SAGS
-265 TENSELRKSSVK
+265 AATERLDSELRKSSVK
-277 KEDKSANLALN
+277 KSSSDAKLALA
-288 SLRGDASEIVL
+288 SLRGDADEIVL

-305 RQSDYKDFTIA
+305 KRGDYKDFTIA

-323 VIDFAARQKSQSTRL
+323 VIDFSARQKSQKTRL
-338 KDSFVGEVRISQYDD
+338 KDSFVSDVRVSQYND
-353 KTVRVVLSDEKE
+353 KTVRIVLSDPKE
-365 FNAGVQIDGNLMILS
+365 FNANVEINGNMMILS
-380 AAAKS
+380 TAEGLKAAKS
-385 SRAKTPTK
+385 ARAE
-393 RRSKNA
+393 KNKDQKSGRKHVREQD
-399 SEQSDAHTAG
+399 SEPQISTID
-409 DAQGAKSASVKTEK
+409 DAQGAKTASVAAGK

-449 GLKEKSVV
+449 GLKEKNVV

-468 QKRGYKVLYTRTT
+468 TKRGYKVLYTRST

-493 AARKNADM
+493 AAKKNADM

-512 AKAALKMNGVE
+512 ASSALKMSGVE

-538 AALENK
+538 AALENR

-586 KSFASKD
+586 KSFSSRD

-613 VEIGYITHP
+613 VEMGYITHP

>member
-15 CVLAFGASGE
+15 CVLAFGASSE

-48 ELKSLYQGASDK
+48 ELKSLYEGASQK

-84 EKELARINKNASA
+84 ESALAKLQGKASDSSTNSKKLKDENAKNSKSSDEKNASNLA
-97 ANEAKPKSG
+97 HSPK
-106 KQSKE
+106 
-111 RRDASNSKEKQSLK
+111 ASASK
-125 NSKTANS
+125 NSK
-132 TRGDGAAASSS
+132 
-143 RDKGSAKNN
+143 
-152 KSSKTANSK
+152 NSK
-161 NPANSTEKSAKSA
+161 NSTS
-174 ANPDKN
+174 KN
-180 RKVAASKT
+180 LK
-188 SADKASSAKISADKA
+188 KAHAPEE
-203 SAAKKVRAA
+203 
-212 ASADLSLLSKEDLEF
+212 ADLSSLSSEDLEF
-227 LRSTRPSGADTAQDV
+227 LRSTRPHGADEVVDAQEDDSSKDAIAQND
-242 DEISSD
+242 DEEAAD
-248 RQSSEDA
+248 QS
-255 SAKNEEGEPS
+255 N
-265 TENSELRKSSVK
+265 ELRKNGVK
-277 KEDKSANLALN
+277 KADKNAQLTLN
-288 SLRGDASEIVL
+288 SLRGDADEIVL

-305 RQSDYKDFTIA
+305 KRGDYKDFTIA

-323 VIDFAARQKSQSTRL
+323 VIDFSARQKSQKTRL
-338 KDSFVGEVRISQYDD
+338 KDSFVSDVRVSQYND
-353 KTVRVVLSDEKE
+353 KTVRIVLSDPKE
-365 FNAGVQIDGNLMILS
+365 FNANVEINGNMMILS
-380 AAAKS
+380 TAEGLKAAKS
-385 SRAKTPTK
+385 ARAEKNK
-393 RRSKNA
+393 DQKSGRNRRREQD
-399 SEQSDAHTAG
+399 SEPQISTID
-409 DAQGAKSASVKTEK
+409 DAQGAKTASVAAGK

-449 GLKEKSVV
+449 GLKEKNVV

-468 QKRGYKVLYTRTT
+468 QKRGYRVLYTRST

-493 AARKNADM
+493 AAKRNADM

-512 AKAALKMNGVE
+512 ASSALKMSGVE

-538 AALENK
+538 AALENR

-586 KSFASKD
+586 KSFSSRD

-613 VEIGYITHP
+613 VEMGYITHP

>member
-15 CVLAFGASGE
+15 CVLAFGASSE

-84 EKELARINKNASA
+84 ESALAKLQGKVSDSSTNSKKLKDENAKNSKSSDEKNASNLA
-97 ANEAKPKSG
+97 HSPK
-106 KQSKE
+106 
-111 RRDASNSKEKQSLK
+111 ASASK
-125 NSKTANS
+125 NSK
-132 TRGDGAAASSS
+132 
-143 RDKGSAKNN
+143 
-152 KSSKTANSK
+152 NSK
-161 NPANSTEKSAKSA
+161 NSTS
-174 ANPDKN
+174 KN
-180 RKVAASKT
+180 LKKT
-188 SADKASSAKISADKA
+188 
-203 SAAKKVRAA
+203 RAPEE
-212 ASADLSLLSKEDLEF
+212 ADLSSLSSEDLEF
-227 LRSTRPSGADTAQDV
+227 LRSTRPRGADDAKNSTDDTEAYD
-242 DEISSD
+242 
-248 RQSSEDA
+248 SSENPAGADDSLQA
-255 SAKNEEGEPS
+255 QNSAGS
-265 TENSELRKSSVK
+265 AVTERLDSELRKSSVK
-277 KEDKSANLALN
+277 KSAPDAKLALA
-288 SLRGDASEIVL
+288 SLRGDGDEIVL

-305 RQSDYKDFTIA
+305 KLGDYKDFTIA

-323 VIDFAARQKSQSTRL
+323 VIDFSARQKSQKTRF
-338 KDSFVGEVRISQYDD
+338 KDSFVSDVRVSQYND
-353 KTVRVVLSDEKE
+353 KTVRVVLSDPKE
-365 FNAGVQIDGNLMILS
+365 FNANVEISGNMMILS
-380 AAAKS
+380 TAEGLKAAKS
-385 SRAKTPTK
+385 ARAEKNKDQKSGRNRK
-393 RRSKNA
+393 REQD
-399 SEQSDAHTAG
+399 SEPQISTIEESG
-409 DAQGAKSASVKTEK
+409 GAKSVSVAAGK

-449 GLKEKSVV
+449 GLKEKNVV

-468 QKRGYKVLYTRTT
+468 TKRGYKVLYTRST

-493 AARKNADM
+493 AAKRNADM

-512 AKAALKMNGVE
+512 ASSALKMSGVE

-538 AALENK
+538 AALENR

-586 KSFASKD
+586 KSFSSRD

-613 VEIGYITHP
+613 VEMGYITHP

>member
-15 CVLAFGASGE
+15 CVLSFGASSE

-48 ELKSLYQGASDK
+48 ELKSLYEGTSQK

-71 YSSKNLGLDSSPY
+71 YSSKNLGLDSSTY
-84 EKELARINKNASA
+84 EKELARLNTKNAD
-97 ANEAKPKSG
+97 KTKSKSSSDES
-106 KQSKE
+106 KQS
-111 RRDASNSKEKQSLK
+111 SNSAEKKNPK
-125 NSKTANS
+125 NSKK
-132 TRGDGAAASSS
+132 ASSAS
-143 RDKGSAKNN
+143 SEDSQASGG
-152 KSSKTANSK
+152 SKT
-161 NPANSTEKSAKSA
+161 KSAKSEKSFKA
-174 ANPDKN
+174 EN
-180 RKVAASKT
+180 SK
-188 SADKASSAKISADKA
+188 SSSNLADKTPKASASENSKSSTSKNSSAKKTQ
-203 SAAKKVRAA
+203 AAKN
-212 ASADLSLLSKEDLEF
+212 ADLSSLSKEDLEF
-227 LRSTRPSGADTAQDV
+227 LRSTRPIGADEVVDAQEDDSGEDATAQDE
-242 DEISSD
+242 DD
-248 RQSSEDA
+248 DAADQS
-255 SAKNEEGEPS
+255 
-265 TENSELRKSSVK
+265 SELRKSSVK
-277 KEDKSANLALN
+277 KADKNAQLALN
-288 SLRGDASEIVL
+288 SLRGDKNEIVL

-316 SSDNFRF
+316 SNDHFRF
-323 VIDFAARQKSQSTRL
+323 VLDFSARQKSHNTRL
-338 KDSFVGEVRISQYDD
+338 QDSFVGEVRISQYND
-353 KTVRVVLSDEKE
+353 KTVRVVLSDEKK
-365 FNAGVQIDGNLMILS
+365 FNASMQIDGNLMILS
-380 AAAKS
+380 AVESSKSAKAARTEKNRDQKS
-385 SRAKTPTK
+385 GRK
-393 RRSKNA
+393 RGREQD
-399 SEQSDAHTAG
+399 SEPQISTIEESG
-409 DAQGAKSASVKTEK
+409 GAKSTSVAAGK

-449 GLKEKSVV
+449 GLKEKNVV

-468 QKRGYKVLYTRTT
+468 QKRGYRVLYTRST
-481 DVFINLRSRTAF
+481 DVFINLRSRTIF
-493 AARKNADM
+493 AGKKNADM

-512 AKAALKMNGVE
+512 ASAASRMSGVE

-586 KSFASKD
+586 KSFKSKD

-622 QEGKNLGK
+622 DEGKNLGK

>member
-15 CVLAFGASGE
+15 CVLAFGASSE

-48 ELKSLYQGASDK
+48 ELKSLYQGTSDK

-84 EKELARINKNASA
+84 ESALAKLQGKASDSSTNSKKLKDENAKNSKSSDEKNASNLA
-97 ANEAKPKSG
+97 HSPK
-106 KQSKE
+106 
-111 RRDASNSKEKQSLK
+111 ASASK
-125 NSKTANS
+125 NSK
-132 TRGDGAAASSS
+132 
-143 RDKGSAKNN
+143 
-152 KSSKTANSK
+152 NSK
-161 NPANSTEKSAKSA
+161 NSTS
-174 ANPDKN
+174 KN
-180 RKVAASKT
+180 LKNT
-188 SADKASSAKISADKA
+188 
-203 SAAKKVRAA
+203 RAPEE
-212 ASADLSLLSKEDLEF
+212 ADLSSLSSEDLEF
-227 LRSTRPSGADTAQDV
+227 LRSTRPHSADDAKNSTDDAR
-242 DEISSD
+242 SN
-248 RQSSEDA
+248 DA
-255 SAKNEEGEPS
+255 SENPVETNEPS
-265 TENSELRKSSVK
+265 QAHNSAGSAATERLDSELRKSSVK
-277 KEDKSANLALN
+277 KSAPDAKLALA
-288 SLRGDASEIVL
+288 SLRGDGDEIVL

-305 RQSDYKDFTIA
+305 KRGDYKDFTIA

-323 VIDFAARQKSQSTRL
+323 VIDFSARQKSQKTRL
-338 KDSFVGEVRISQYDD
+338 KDSFVSDVRVSQYND
-353 KTVRVVLSDEKE
+353 KTVRIVLSDPKE
-365 FNAGVQIDGNLMILS
+365 FNANVEISGNMMILS
-380 AAAKS
+380 TAEGLKAAKS
-385 SRAKTPTK
+385 ARAEKNKDQKSGRK
-393 RRSKNA
+393 REHEQD
-399 SEQSDAHTAG
+399 SEPQISTID
-409 DAQGAKSASVKTEK
+409 DAQGAKTASVAAGK

-449 GLKEKSVV
+449 GLKEKNVV

-468 QKRGYKVLYTRTT
+468 TKRGYKVLYTRST
-481 DVFINLRSRTAF
+481 DVFINLRSRTIF
-493 AARKNADM
+493 AGKKNADM

-512 AKAALKMNGVE
+512 ASAASRMSGVE

-538 AALENK
+538 AALENR

-586 KSFASKD
+586 KSFSSRD

-622 QEGKNLGK
+622 DEGKNLGK

>member
-15 CVLAFGASGE
+15 CVLAFGASSE

-84 EKELARINKNASA
+84 EKELARINTKSA
-97 ANEAKPKSG
+97 DKTKSKSSSDES
-106 KQSKE
+106 KQS
-111 RRDASNSKEKQSLK
+111 SNSAEKKSSK
-125 NSKTANS
+125 NSK
-132 TRGDGAAASSS
+132 
-143 RDKGSAKNN
+143 
-152 KSSKTANSK
+152 
-161 NPANSTEKSAKSA
+161 
-174 ANPDKN
+174 
-180 RKVAASKT
+180 
-188 SADKASSAKISADKA
+188 KASSASSEDSQASGNSKTKSIKSEKSSKAENSKNSSAKKTQ
-203 SAAKKVRAA
+203 AAKN
-212 ASADLSLLSKEDLEF
+212 ADLSSLSKEDLEF
-227 LRSTRPSGADTAQDV
+227 LRSTRPVGADEVVDAQED
-242 DEISSD
+242 DGG
-248 RQSSEDA
+248 EDA
-255 SAKNEEGEPS
+255 IAQNEDDDAADQS
-265 TENSELRKSSVK
+265 SELRKSSVK
-277 KEDKSANLALN
+277 KADKNAQLALN
-288 SLRGDASEIVL
+288 SLRGDKNEIVL

-316 SSDNFRF
+316 SNDHFRF
-323 VIDFAARQKSQSTRL
+323 VLDFSARQKSHNTRL
-338 KDSFVGEVRISQYDD
+338 QDSFVGEVRISQYND
-353 KTVRVVLSDEKE
+353 KTVRVVLSDEKK
-365 FNAGVQIDGNLMILS
+365 FNASVQIDENLIILS
-380 AAAKS
+380 AVESSKSAKAARTEKNRDQKS
-385 SRAKTPTK
+385 GRK
-393 RRSKNA
+393 RGREQD
-399 SEQSDAHTAG
+399 SEPQISTIEESG
-409 DAQGAKSASVKTEK
+409 GAKSTSVAAGK

-449 GLKEKSVV
+449 GLKEKNVV

-468 QKRGYKVLYTRTT
+468 QKRGYRVLYTRST
-481 DVFINLRSRTAF
+481 DVFINLRSRTIF
-493 AARKNADM
+493 AGKKNADM

-512 AKAALKMNGVE
+512 ASSASRMSGVE

-586 KSFASKD
+586 KSFSSRD

-613 VEIGYITHP
+613 VEMGYITHP

>member
-15 CVLAFGASGE
+15 CVLAFGASSE

-60 EVRIKALKRLV
+60 EVRIKALKRLI

-84 EKELARINKNASA
+84 ESALAKLQGKASDSSTHSKKLKDENA
-97 ANEAKPKSG
+97 
-106 KQSKE
+106 
-111 RRDASNSKEKQSLK
+111 K
-125 NSKTANS
+125 NSK
-132 TRGDGAAASSS
+132 SS
-143 RDKGSAKNN
+143 DEKNTSN
-152 KSSKTANSK
+152 LAHSSKASASKNSK
-161 NPANSTEKSAKSA
+161 NSKNSTS
-174 ANPDKN
+174 KN
-180 RKVAASKT
+180 LKKT
-188 SADKASSAKISADKA
+188 
-203 SAAKKVRAA
+203 RAPEE
-212 ASADLSLLSKEDLEF
+212 ADLSSLSKEDLEF
-227 LRSTRPSGADTAQDV
+227 LRSTRPIGANEAVDAQED
-242 DEISSD
+242 DGG
-248 RQSSEDA
+248 EDA
-255 SAKNEEGEPS
+255 IAQNEHDEESADQS
-265 TENSELRKSSVK
+265 SELRKSSVK
-277 KEDKSANLALN
+277 KADKNAQLALN
-288 SLRGDASEIVL
+288 SLRGDKNEIVL

-305 RQSDYKDFTIA
+305 SQSDYKDFTIA
-316 SSDNFRF
+316 SNDHFRF
-323 VIDFAARQKSQSTRL
+323 VIDFSARQKSQKTRL
-338 KDSFVGEVRISQYDD
+338 KDSLVSDVRVSQYND
-353 KTVRVVLSDEKE
+353 KTVRIVLSDPKE
-365 FNAGVQIDGNLMILS
+365 FNANVEISGNMMILS
-380 AAAKS
+380 TAEGLKAAKS
-385 SRAKTPTK
+385 ARAEKNKDQKSGRK
-393 RRSKNA
+393 REREQD
-399 SEQSDAHTAG
+399 SEPQISTID
-409 DAQGAKSASVKTEK
+409 DSQGAKTASVAAGK

-449 GLKEKSVV
+449 GLKEKNVV

-468 QKRGYKVLYTRTT
+468 TKRGYKVLYTRST

-493 AARKNADM
+493 AAKRNADM

-512 AKAALKMNGVE
+512 ASSALKMSGVE

-538 AALENK
+538 AALENR

-586 KSFASKD
+586 KSFSSRD

-613 VEIGYITHP
+613 VEMGYITHP

>member
-1 MAKIVKIF
+1 M
-9 LIAAFS
+9 
-15 CVLAFGASGE
+15 
-25 AFFAKFDKDFIVA
+25 A

-48 ELKSLYQGASDK
+48 ELKSLYEGASQK

-84 EKELARINKNASA
+84 ESALAKLQGKASDSSTNSKKLKDENAKNSKSSDEKNASNLA
-97 ANEAKPKSG
+97 HSPKAP
-106 KQSKE
+106 
-111 RRDASNSKEKQSLK
+111 ASK
-125 NSKTANS
+125 NSK
-132 TRGDGAAASSS
+132 
-143 RDKGSAKNN
+143 
-152 KSSKTANSK
+152 NSK
-161 NPANSTEKSAKSA
+161 NSTS
-174 ANPDKN
+174 KN
-180 RKVAASKT
+180 LKKT
-188 SADKASSAKISADKA
+188 
-203 SAAKKVRAA
+203 RAPEE
-212 ASADLSLLSKEDLEF
+212 ADLSSLSSEDLEF
-227 LRSTRPSGADTAQDV
+227 LRSTRPHDADDAKNSTDDAHG
-242 DEISSD
+242 SD
-248 RQSSEDA
+248 SSENPAEADGSLQA
-255 SAKNEEGEPS
+255 QNSAGS
-265 TENSELRKSSVK
+265 TATERLDSELRKSSIK
-277 KEDKSANLALN
+277 KSAPDAKLALA
-288 SLRGDASEIVL
+288 SLRGDGDEIVL

-305 RQSDYKDFTIA
+305 KRGDYKDFTIA

-323 VIDFAARQKSQSTRL
+323 VIDFSARQKSQKTRL
-338 KDSFVGEVRISQYDD
+338 KDSFVSYVRVSQYND
-353 KTVRVVLSDEKE
+353 KTVRIVLSDPKE
-365 FNAGVQIDGNLMILS
+365 FNANVEINGNMMILS
-380 AAAKS
+380 TAEGLKAAKS
-385 SRAKTPTK
+385 ARAE
-393 RRSKNA
+393 KNKDQKSGRKHVREQD
-399 SEQSDAHTAG
+399 SEPQISTID
-409 DAQGAKSASVKTEK
+409 DAQGAKTASVAAGK

-449 GLKEKSVV
+449 GLKEKNVV

-468 QKRGYKVLYTRTT
+468 QKRGYRVLYTRST
-481 DVFINLRSRTAF
+481 DVFINLRSRTIF
-493 AARKNADM
+493 AGKKNADM

-512 AKAALKMNGVE
+512 ASAASKMSGVE

-586 KSFASKD
+586 KSFKSKD

-622 QEGKNLGK
+622 DEGKNLGK

>member
-15 CVLAFGASGE
+15 CVLAFGASSE

-84 EKELARINKNASA
+84 ESALAKLQGKASDSSTNSKKLKDENAKNSKSSDEKNASNLA
-97 ANEAKPKSG
+97 HNPKAP
-106 KQSKE
+106 
-111 RRDASNSKEKQSLK
+111 ASK
-125 NSKTANS
+125 NSK
-132 TRGDGAAASSS
+132 
-143 RDKGSAKNN
+143 
-152 KSSKTANSK
+152 NSK
-161 NPANSTEKSAKSA
+161 NSTS
-174 ANPDKN
+174 KN
-180 RKVAASKT
+180 LKKT
-188 SADKASSAKISADKA
+188 
-203 SAAKKVRAA
+203 RAPEE
-212 ASADLSLLSKEDLEF
+212 ADLSSLSSEDLEF
-227 LRSTRPSGADTAQDV
+227 LRSTRPHDADDAKNSTDDARSNDASENPAGADDSLQAQN
-242 DEISSD
+242 
-248 RQSSEDA
+248 
-255 SAKNEEGEPS
+255 SAGS
-265 TENSELRKSSVK
+265 AATERLDSELRKSSVK
-277 KEDKSANLALN
+277 KSAPDAKLALA
-288 SLRGDASEIVL
+288 SLRGDGDEIVL

-305 RQSDYKDFTIA
+305 KRGDYKDFTIA

-323 VIDFAARQKSQSTRL
+323 VIDFSARQKSQKTRL
-338 KDSFVGEVRISQYDD
+338 KDSFVSDVRVSQYND
-353 KTVRVVLSDEKE
+353 KTVRIVLSDPKE
-365 FNAGVQIDGNLMILS
+365 FNANVEINGNMMILS
-380 AAAKS
+380 TAEGLKTAKS
-385 SRAKTPTK
+385 ARAEKNKDQKSERK
-393 RRSKNA
+393 RGREQD
-399 SEQSDAHTAG
+399 SEPQISTID
-409 DAQGAKSASVKTEK
+409 DAQGAKTASVAAGK

-449 GLKEKSVV
+449 GLKEKNVV

-468 QKRGYKVLYTRTT
+468 QKRGYRVLYTRST
-481 DVFINLRSRTAF
+481 DVFINLRSRTIF
-493 AARKNADM
+493 AGKKNADM

-512 AKAALKMNGVE
+512 ASAASRMSGVE

-586 KSFASKD
+586 KSFSSRD

-613 VEIGYITHP
+613 VEMGYITHP

>member
-15 CVLAFGASGE
+15 CVLAFGASSE

-48 ELKSLYQGASDK
+48 ELKSLYEGASDK

-71 YSSKNLGLDSSPY
+71 YSSKNLGLDSSAY
-84 EKELARINKNASA
+84 EKELAQINTKSA
-97 ANEAKPKSG
+97 DKTKSKSSSDES
-106 KQSKE
+106 KQS
-111 RRDASNSKEKQSLK
+111 SNSAEKKSSK
-125 NSKTANS
+125 NSKKTS
-132 TRGDGAAASSS
+132 SASSEDS
-143 RDKGSAKNN
+143 QASSG
-152 KSSKTANSK
+152 SKT
-161 NPANSTEKSAKSA
+161 KSAKSEKSSKA
-174 ANPDKN
+174 ENSKKSSNLADKTPKASASEN
-180 RKVAASKT
+180 SKT
-188 SADKASSAKISADKA
+188 SASKNSSAKKTQ
-203 SAAKKVRAA
+203 AAKN
-212 ASADLSLLSKEDLEF
+212 ADLSSLSKEDLEF
-227 LRSTRPSGADTAQDV
+227 LRSTRPVGADEVVDAQED
-242 DEISSD
+242 DGG
-248 RQSSEDA
+248 EDA
-255 SAKNEEGEPS
+255 IAENEDDEEVADQS
-265 TENSELRKSSVK
+265 SELRKSSVK
-277 KEDKSANLALN
+277 KADKNAQLALN
-288 SLRGDASEIVL
+288 SLRGDKNEIVL

-316 SSDNFRF
+316 SNDHFRF
-323 VIDFAARQKSQSTRL
+323 VLDFSARQKSHNTRL
-338 KDSFVGEVRISQYDD
+338 QDSFVGEVRISQYND
-353 KTVRVVLSDEKE
+353 KTVRVVLSDEKK
-365 FNAGVQIDGNLMILS
+365 FNASVQIDGNLMILS
-380 AAAKS
+380 AVESSKSAKAARAEKNRDQKS
-385 SRAKTPTK
+385 GRK
-393 RRSKNA
+393 RGREQD
-399 SEQSDAHTAG
+399 SEPQISTIEESG
-409 DAQGAKSASVKTEK
+409 GAKSTSVAAGK

-449 GLKEKSVV
+449 GLKEKNVV

-468 QKRGYKVLYTRTT
+468 QKRGYRVLYTRST
-481 DVFINLRSRTAF
+481 DVFINLRSRTIF
-493 AARKNADM
+493 AGKKNADM

-512 AKAALKMNGVE
+512 ASAASRMSGVE

-586 KSFASKD
+586 KSFKSKD

-622 QEGKNLGK
+622 DEGKNLGK

>member
-15 CVLAFGASGE
+15 CVLAFGASSE

-48 ELKSLYQGASDK
+48 ELKSLYEGASQK

-84 EKELARINKNASA
+84 EKELARLNTKSA
-97 ANEAKPKSG
+97 DKTKSKSSSDES
-106 KQSKE
+106 KQN
-111 RRDASNSKEKQSLK
+111 SNSAEKKSSK
-125 NSKTANS
+125 NSKK
-132 TRGDGAAASSS
+132 ASSAS
-143 RDKGSAKNN
+143 SEDSQASSG
-152 KSSKTANSK
+152 SKT
-161 NPANSTEKSAKSA
+161 KSAKSEKSFKA
-174 ANPDKN
+174 ENSKN
-180 RKVAASKT
+180 S
-188 SADKASSAKISADKA
+188 SNLADKAPKASASENSKSSASKNSSAKKTQ
-203 SAAKKVRAA
+203 AAKN
-212 ASADLSLLSKEDLEF
+212 ADLSSLSKEDLEF
-227 LRSTRPSGADTAQDV
+227 LRSTRPVGADEVVDAQED
-242 DEISSD
+242 DGG
-248 RQSSEDA
+248 EDA
-255 SAKNEEGEPS
+255 IAQNEDDEEVADQS
-265 TENSELRKSSVK
+265 SELRKSSVQK
-277 KEDKSANLALN
+277 ADKNAQLALN
-288 SLRGDASEIVL
+288 SLRGDKNEIVL

-316 SSDNFRF
+316 SNDHFRF
-323 VIDFAARQKSQSTRL
+323 VLDFSARQKSHNTRL
-338 KDSFVGEVRISQYDD
+338 QDSFVGEVRISQYND
-353 KTVRVVLSDEKE
+353 KTVRVVLSDEKK
-365 FNAGVQIDGNLMILS
+365 FNASVQIGGNLMILS
-380 AAAKS
+380 AVESSKSAKAARAEKNRDQKS
-385 SRAKTPTK
+385 GRK
-393 RRSKNA
+393 REREQD
-399 SEQSDAHTAG
+399 SEPQISTIEESG
-409 DAQGAKSASVKTEK
+409 GAKSTSVAAGK

-449 GLKEKSVV
+449 GLKEKNVV
-457 LATSKKLGALL
+457 LATSKKLGELL
-468 QKRGYKVLYTRTT
+468 QKRGYRVIYTRST
-481 DVFINLRSRTAF
+481 DVFINLRSRTIF
-493 AARKNADM
+493 AGKKNADM

-512 AKAALKMNGVE
+512 ASAASRMSGVE

-586 KSFASKD
+586 KSFKSKD

-622 QEGKNLGK
+622 DEGKNLGK

>member
-15 CVLAFGASGE
+15 CVLAFGASSE

-84 EKELARINKNASA
+84 EKELARLNTKSA
-97 ANEAKPKSG
+97 DKTKSKSSSDES
-106 KQSKE
+106 KQS
-111 RRDASNSKEKQSLK
+111 SNSAEKKSSK
-125 NSKTANS
+125 NSKK
-132 TRGDGAAASSS
+132 ASSAS
-143 RDKGSAKNN
+143 SEDSQASG
-152 KSSKTANSK
+152 SSKT
-161 NPANSTEKSAKSA
+161 KSAKSEGSFKA
-174 ANPDKN
+174 ENSKNSSNLADKTPKASASEN
-180 RKVAASKT
+180 SKSSASKN
-188 SADKASSAKISADKA
+188 SSAKKMQ
-203 SAAKKVRAA
+203 AAKN
-212 ASADLSLLSKEDLEF
+212 ADLSSLSKEDLEF
-227 LRSTRPSGADTAQDV
+227 LRSTRPIGADEVVDAQED
-242 DEISSD
+242 DGG
-248 RQSSEDA
+248 EDA
-255 SAKNEEGEPS
+255 TAENEDDEEAADQS
-265 TENSELRKSSVK
+265 SELRKSSVK
-277 KEDKSANLALN
+277 KADKNAKLALN
-288 SLRGDASEIVL
+288 SLRGDKNEIVL

-305 RQSDYKDFTIA
+305 KRGDYKDFTIA

-323 VIDFAARQKSQSTRL
+323 VIDFSARQKSQKTRL
-338 KDSFVGEVRISQYDD
+338 KDSFVSDVRVSQYND
-353 KTVRVVLSDEKE
+353 KTVRIVLSDPKE
-365 FNAGVQIDGNLMILS
+365 FNANVEIGGNMMILS
-380 AAAKS
+380 TAEGLKAAKS
-385 SRAKTPTK
+385 ARTK
-393 RRSKNA
+393 KNKDQKSGRKRGREQD
-399 SEQSDAHTAG
+399 SEPQISTID
-409 DAQGAKSASVKTEK
+409 DAQGAKTASVAVGK

-449 GLKEKSVV
+449 GLKEKNVV

-468 QKRGYKVLYTRTT
+468 TKRGYKVLYTRST

-493 AARKNADM
+493 AAKKNADM

-512 AKAALKMNGVE
+512 ASAASKMSGVE

-538 AALENK
+538 AALENR

-586 KSFASKD
+586 KSFSSRD

-613 VEIGYITHP
+613 VEMGYITHP

-630 SAYQDRIAQ
+630 NAYQDRIAQ

>member
-15 CVLAFGASGE
+15 CVLAFGASSE

-48 ELKSLYQGASDK
+48 ELKSLYQGTSDK
-60 EVRIKALKRLV
+60 EVRIKALKRLI

-84 EKELARINKNASA
+84 ESALAKLQGKASDSSTHSKKLKDENA
-97 ANEAKPKSG
+97 
-106 KQSKE
+106 
-111 RRDASNSKEKQSLK
+111 K
-125 NSKTANS
+125 NSK
-132 TRGDGAAASSS
+132 SS
-143 RDKGSAKNN
+143 DEKNTSN
-152 KSSKTANSK
+152 LAHSSKASASKNSK
-161 NPANSTEKSAKSA
+161 NSKNSTS
-174 ANPDKN
+174 KN
-180 RKVAASKT
+180 LKKT
-188 SADKASSAKISADKA
+188 
-203 SAAKKVRAA
+203 RAPEE
-212 ASADLSLLSKEDLEF
+212 ADLSSLSKEDLEF
-227 LRSTRPSGADTAQDV
+227 LRSTRPIGANEAVDAQED
-242 DEISSD
+242 DGG
-248 RQSSEDA
+248 EDA
-255 SAKNEEGEPS
+255 IAQNEHDEESADQS
-265 TENSELRKSSVK
+265 SELRKSSVK
-277 KEDKSANLALN
+277 KADKNAQLALN
-288 SLRGDASEIVL
+288 SLRGDKNEIVL

-305 RQSDYKDFTIA
+305 SQSDYKDFTIA
-316 SSDNFRF
+316 SNDHFRF
-323 VIDFAARQKSQSTRL
+323 VIDFSARQKSQKTRL
-338 KDSFVGEVRISQYDD
+338 KDSLVSDVRVSQYND
-353 KTVRVVLSDEKE
+353 KTVRIVLSDPKE
-365 FNAGVQIDGNLMILS
+365 FNANVEISGNMMILS
-380 AAAKS
+380 TAEGLKAAKS
-385 SRAKTPTK
+385 ARAEKNKDQKSGRK
-393 RRSKNA
+393 REREQD
-399 SEQSDAHTAG
+399 SEPQISTID
-409 DAQGAKSASVKTEK
+409 DSQGAKTASVAAGK

-449 GLKEKSVV
+449 GLKEKNVV

-468 QKRGYKVLYTRTT
+468 TKRGYKVLYTRST

-493 AARKNADM
+493 AAKRNADM

-512 AKAALKMNGVE
+512 ASSALKMSGVE

-538 AALENK
+538 AALENR

-586 KSFASKD
+586 KSFSSRD

-613 VEIGYITHP
+613 VEMGYITHP

>member
-15 CVLAFGASGE
+15 CVLAFGASSE

-48 ELKSLYQGASDK
+48 ELKSLYQDASDK

-84 EKELARINKNASA
+84 ESALAKLQGKASD
-97 ANEAKPKSG
+97 S
-106 KQSKE
+106 ST
-111 RRDASNSKEKQSLK
+111 NSKKLKDENAK
-125 NSKTANS
+125 NSKSSDERN
-132 TRGDGAAASSS
+132 ASNLAHSP
-143 RDKGSAKNN
+143 KASA
-152 KSSKTANSK
+152 SKNSK
-161 NPANSTEKSAKSA
+161 NSKNSTS
-174 ANPDKN
+174 KN
-180 RKVAASKT
+180 LKKT
-188 SADKASSAKISADKA
+188 
-203 SAAKKVRAA
+203 RAPEE
-212 ASADLSLLSKEDLEF
+212 ADLSSLSSEDLEF
-227 LRSTRPSGADTAQDV
+227 LRSTRPRGADDAKNSTD
-242 DEISSD
+242 DTKSYD
-248 RQSSEDA
+248 SSENPVGADDSLQA
-255 SAKNEEGEPS
+255 QNSAGS
-265 TENSELRKSSVK
+265 AATERLDSELRKSSVK
-277 KEDKSANLALN
+277 KSAPDAKLALA
-288 SLRGDASEIVL
+288 SLRGDGDEIVL

-305 RQSDYKDFTIA
+305 KRGDYKDFTIA

-323 VIDFAARQKSQSTRL
+323 VIDFSARQKSQKTRL
-338 KDSFVGEVRISQYDD
+338 KDSFVSDVRVSQYND
-353 KTVRVVLSDEKE
+353 KTVRIVLSDPKE
-365 FNAGVQIDGNLMILS
+365 FNANVEISGNMMILS
-380 AAAKS
+380 TAEGLKAAKS
-385 SRAKTPTK
+385 ARAEKNKDQKSGRK
-393 RRSKNA
+393 RGREQD
-399 SEQSDAHTAG
+399 SEPQISTID
-409 DAQGAKSASVKTEK
+409 DAQGAKTASVAAGK

-449 GLKEKSVV
+449 GLKEKNVV

-468 QKRGYKVLYTRTT
+468 TKRGYKVLYTRST

-493 AARKNADM
+493 AAKKNADM

-512 AKAALKMNGVE
+512 ASSALKMSGVE

-538 AALENK
+538 AALENR

-586 KSFASKD
+586 KSFSSRD

-613 VEIGYITHP
+613 VEMGYITHP

>member
-15 CVLAFGASGE
+15 CVLAFGASSE

-84 EKELARINKNASA
+84 ESALAKLQGKASD
-97 ANEAKPKSG
+97 S
-106 KQSKE
+106 ST
-111 RRDASNSKEKQSLK
+111 NSKKLKDENAK
-125 NSKTANS
+125 NSKSSDEKNTSNLAHS
-132 TRGDGAAASSS
+132 PKAS
-143 RDKGSAKNN
+143 A
-152 KSSKTANSK
+152 SKNSK
-161 NPANSTEKSAKSA
+161 NSKNSTS
-174 ANPDKN
+174 KN
-180 RKVAASKT
+180 LKKT
-188 SADKASSAKISADKA
+188 
-203 SAAKKVRAA
+203 RAPEE
-212 ASADLSLLSKEDLEF
+212 ADLSSLSSEDLEF
-227 LRSTRPSGADTAQDV
+227 LRSTRPRGADDAKNSTDDAH
-242 DEISSD
+242 SSD
-248 RQSSEDA
+248 SSENPAGADDSLQA
-255 SAKNEEGEPS
+255 QNSAGS
-265 TENSELRKSSVK
+265 AATERLDSELRKSSVK
-277 KEDKSANLALN
+277 KSAPDAKLALA
-288 SLRGDASEIVL
+288 SLRGDGDEIVL

-305 RQSDYKDFTIA
+305 KRGDYKDFTIA

-323 VIDFAARQKSQSTRL
+323 VIDFSARQKSQKTRL
-338 KDSFVGEVRISQYDD
+338 KDSFVSDVRVSQYND
-353 KTVRVVLSDEKE
+353 KTVRIVLSDPKE
-365 FNAGVQIDGNLMILS
+365 FNANVEINGNMMILS
-380 AAAKS
+380 TAEGLKAAKS
-385 SRAKTPTK
+385 ARAEKNKDQKSGRK
-393 RRSKNA
+393 REREQD
-399 SEQSDAHTAG
+399 SEPQISTIDES
-409 DAQGAKSASVKTEK
+409 QGAKSVSVAAGK

-449 GLKEKSVV
+449 GLKEKNVV

-468 QKRGYKVLYTRTT
+468 TKRGYKVLYTRST

-493 AARKNADM
+493 AAKRNADM

-512 AKAALKMNGVE
+512 ASSALKMSGVE

-538 AALENK
+538 AALENR

-586 KSFASKD
+586 KSFSSRD

-613 VEIGYITHP
+613 VEMGYITHP

>member
-15 CVLAFGASGE
+15 CVLAFGASSE

-84 EKELARINKNASA
+84 ESALAKLQGKASDSSTNSKKLKDENAKNSKSSDEKNASNLA
-97 ANEAKPKSG
+97 HSPK
-106 KQSKE
+106 
-111 RRDASNSKEKQSLK
+111 ASASK
-125 NSKTANS
+125 NSK
-132 TRGDGAAASSS
+132 
-143 RDKGSAKNN
+143 
-152 KSSKTANSK
+152 NSK
-161 NPANSTEKSAKSA
+161 YSTS
-174 ANPDKN
+174 KN
-180 RKVAASKT
+180 LKNT
-188 SADKASSAKISADKA
+188 
-203 SAAKKVRAA
+203 RAPEE
-212 ASADLSLLSKEDLEF
+212 ADLSSLSSEDLEF
-227 LRSTRPSGADTAQDV
+227 LRSTRPRGADDAKNSID
-242 DEISSD
+242 DAYSSD
-248 RQSSEDA
+248 VSENPAGANDSSQA
-255 SAKNEEGEPS
+255 QNSAGS
-265 TENSELRKSSVK
+265 TATERLDSELRKSSVK
-277 KEDKSANLALN
+277 KSSSDAKLALA
-288 SLRGDASEIVL
+288 SLRGDGDEIVL

-305 RQSDYKDFTIA
+305 KRGDYKDFTIA

-323 VIDFAARQKSQSTRL
+323 VIDFSARQKSQKTRL
-338 KDSFVGEVRISQYDD
+338 KDSFVSDVRVSQYND
-353 KTVRVVLSDEKE
+353 KTVRIVLSDPKE
-365 FNAGVQIDGNLMILS
+365 FNANVEISGNMMILS
-380 AAAKS
+380 TAEGLKATKS
-385 SRAKTPTK
+385 ARAEK
-393 RRSKNA
+393 SKDQKSVRNREREQD
-399 SEQSDAHTAG
+399 SEPQISTIDES
-409 DAQGAKSASVKTEK
+409 QGAKSVSVAASK

-449 GLKEKSVV
+449 GLKEKNVV

-468 QKRGYKVLYTRTT
+468 TKRGYKVLYTRST

-493 AARKNADM
+493 AAKRNADM

-512 AKAALKMNGVE
+512 ASAASKMSGVE

-538 AALENK
+538 AALENR

-586 KSFASKD
+586 KSFSSRD

-613 VEIGYITHP
+613 VEMGYITHP

>member
-15 CVLAFGASGE
+15 CVLAFGASSE

-84 EKELARINKNASA
+84 ESALAKLQGKASDSSTHSKKLKDENAKNSKSSDEKNASNLA
-97 ANEAKPKSG
+97 HSPK
-106 KQSKE
+106 
-111 RRDASNSKEKQSLK
+111 ASASK
-125 NSKTANS
+125 NSK
-132 TRGDGAAASSS
+132 
-143 RDKGSAKNN
+143 
-152 KSSKTANSK
+152 NSK
-161 NPANSTEKSAKSA
+161 NSTS
-174 ANPDKN
+174 KN
-180 RKVAASKT
+180 LKNT
-188 SADKASSAKISADKA
+188 
-203 SAAKKVRAA
+203 RAPEE
-212 ASADLSLLSKEDLEF
+212 ADLSSLSSEDLEF
-227 LRSTRPSGADTAQDV
+227 LRSTRPRGADDAKNSTDDAR
-242 DEISSD
+242 SN
-248 RQSSEDA
+248 DA
-255 SAKNEEGEPS
+255 SENPVGADDSLQAQNSAGS
-265 TENSELRKSSVK
+265 AATERLDSELRKSSVK
-277 KEDKSANLALN
+277 KSSSDARLALA
-288 SLRGDASEIVL
+288 SLRGDGDEIVL

-305 RQSDYKDFTIA
+305 KRGDYKDFTIA

-323 VIDFAARQKSQSTRL
+323 VIDFSARQKSQKTRL
-338 KDSFVGEVRISQYDD
+338 KDSFVSDVRVSQYND
-353 KTVRVVLSDEKE
+353 KTVRIVLSDPKE
-365 FNAGVQIDGNLMILS
+365 FNANVEINGNMMILS
-380 AAAKS
+380 TAEGLKAAKS
-385 SRAKTPTK
+385 ARAE
-393 RRSKNA
+393 KNKDQKSGRKHVREQD
-399 SEQSDAHTAG
+399 SEPQISTID
-409 DAQGAKSASVKTEK
+409 DAQGAKTASVAAGK

-449 GLKEKSVV
+449 GLKEKNVV

-468 QKRGYKVLYTRTT
+468 TKRGYKVLYTRST

-493 AARKNADM
+493 AAKRNADM

-512 AKAALKMNGVE
+512 ASSALKMSGVE

-538 AALENK
+538 AALENR

-586 KSFASKD
+586 KSFSSRD

-613 VEIGYITHP
+613 VEMGYITHP